1 MPLSYQ
7 HFRKLLLLDDGTEV
21 GPLEEELPRLADADL
36 NRRVAE
42 DLNLG
47 NLNVSIPW
55 THKVGNFTGLYSS
68 TVPIFN
74 PEWQTPS
81 FPKIHLQE
89 DIIDRCQ
96 QFVGPLTVNEKRRLK
111 LIMPARFYPIHTKYL
126 PLDKGIKPY
135 YPDQVVNHYFQTR
148 HYLHT
153 LWKAGILY
161 KRETTRSA
169 SFCGSPYSWEQEL
182 QHGRLVIKTSQRHG
196 DESFR
201 SQPSGILSRSSV
213 GPRIRSQLKQSRLG
227 LQPHQGPLAS
237 SQPGRSGSIRA
248 RTHPSTRR
256 YFGVEPSGSGHI
268 DHSVNNSSSCLH
280 QSAVRKAAYSH
291 LSTSKRQSSSSH
303 AVEFHC
309 LPPSSAGSQS
319 QGSVFSCWW
328 LQFRNSKPCS
338 EYCLSHLVNL
348 REDWG
353 PCDEHGEHHIRTP
366 RTPARV
372 TGGVFLVDKNPHNTA
387 ESRLV
392 VDFSQFSRGITR
404 VSWPKF
410 AVPNLQSLTN
420 LLSSNLSW
428 LSLDV
433 SAAFYHIPLHP
444 AAMPHLLIGSSGL
457 SRYVARL
464 SSNSRINNNQ
474 YGTMQNLHDSCSRQ
488 LYVSLMLLYKTY
500 GWKLHLYSHPIVLGF
515 RKIPMGVGLS
525 PFLLAQ
531 FTSAICS
538 VVRRAF
544 PHCLAFSYMDD
555 VVLGAKSVQHREALY
570 TAVTNFL
577 LSLGIHLNPNKT
589 KRWGYSLNF
598 MGYII
603 GSWGTLP
610 QDHIV
615 QKIKHCFR
623 KLPVNRPIDWKVCQR
638 IVGLL
643 GFAAPFTQCGY
654 PALMPLYA
662 CIQAKQAFTF
672 SPTYKAF
679 LSQQYMN
686 LYPVARQRPGLCQVF
701 ADATPTGWGLAIGHQ
716 RMRGTFVAPL
726 PIHTAE
732 LLAACFARSR
742 SGAKLIGTDNSVVLS
757 RKYTSF
763 PWLLGCTANWILR
776 GTSFVYVPSALN
788 PADDPSRGRLGLY
801 RPLLRLPFQPT
812 TGRTSLYAVS
822 PSVPSHLPVRVHFA
836 SPLHVAWRPP

>member
-7 HFRKLLLLDDGTEV
+7 HLRRLLLLDDGTEA

-89 DIIDRCQ
+89 DIINRCQ

-111 LIMPARFYPIHTKYL
+111 LIMPARFYPTHTKYL

-196 DESFR
+196 DESFC

-213 GPRIRSQLKQSRLG
+213 GPCIRSQLKQSRLG

-248 RTHPSTRR
+248 RAHPSTRR
-256 YFGVEPSGSGHI
+256 YLGVEPSGSGHM

-280 QSAVRKAAYSH
+280 QSAV
-291 LSTSKRQSSSSH
+291 
-303 AVEFHC
+303 
-309 LPPSSAGSQS
+309 PPSSAGSQS

-353 PCDEHGEHHIRTP
+353 PCDEHGEHHIRIP

-372 TGGVFLVDKNPHNTA
+372 TGGVFLVDKNPHNTT

-555 VVLGAKSVQHREALY
+555 VVLGAKSVQHRESLY

-679 LSQQYMN
+679 LSKQYMN

>member
-1 MPLSYQ
+1 MPLSYP
-7 HFRKLLLLDDGTEV
+7 HFRKLLLLDDEA
-21 GPLEEELPRLADADL
+21 GPLEEELPRLADEGL

-42 DLNLG
+42 DLNLQ
-47 NLNVSIPW
+47 LPNVSIPW

-68 TVPIFN
+68 TVPTFN
-74 PEWQTPS
+74 PDWLTPS
-81 FPKIHLQE
+81 FPDIHLHQDLIHKCE
-89 DIIDRCQ
+89 
-96 QFVGPLTVNEKRRLK
+96 QFVGPLTKNELRRLK
-111 LIMPARFYPIHTKYL
+111 LVMPSRFFPKVTKYF
-126 PLDKGIKPY
+126 PMEKGIKPY
-135 YPDQVVNHYFQTR
+135 YPDNVVNHYFKTR

-161 KRETTRSA
+161 KRESTRSA

-182 QHGRLVIKTSQRHG
+182 QHGSTSINDSKGHG
-196 DESFR
+196 TESLCTQ
-201 SQPSGILSRSSV
+201 SSGILSRPSAGSSIQ
-213 GPRIRSQLKQSRLG
+213 GKFQQSRLG
-227 LQPHQGPLAS
+227 LQQKQGQLANGK
-237 SQPGRSGSIRA
+237 QGRSGRIRSWVH
-248 RTHPSTRR
+248 TPTRWPV
-256 YFGVEPSGSGHI
+256 GVESTGTGCAYNIASR
-268 DHSVNNSSSCLH
+268 SASCFH
-280 QSAVRKAAYSH
+280 QSAVREKTNPS
-291 LSTSKRQSSSSH
+291 LSTSKRHSSTGH
-303 AVEFHC
+303 AVELHSV
-309 LPPSSAGSQS
+309 PPGSVRS
-319 QGSVFSCWW
+319 ESKGSVFSCWW
-328 LQFRNSKPCS
+328 LQFRDTEPCS
-338 EYCLSHLVNL
+338 DYCLSHIINL
-348 REDWG
+348 LEDWG
-353 PCDEHGEHHIRTP
+353 PCYEHGQHHIRTP

-372 TGGVFLVDKNPHNTA
+372 TGGVFLVDKNPHNTT

-392 VDFSQFSRGITR
+392 VDFSQFSRGNTR

-433 SAAFYHIPLHP
+433 SAAFYHLPLHP
-444 AAMPHLLIGSSGL
+444 AAMPHLLVGSSGL

-464 SSNSRINNNQ
+464 SSTSRIHDHQ
-474 YGTMQNLHDSCSRQ
+474 HGTMQNLHNSCSRN
-488 LYVSLMLLYKTY
+488 LYVSLLLLFQTF
-500 GWKLHLYSHPIVLGF
+500 GRKLHLYSHPIILGF

-555 VVLGAKSVQHREALY
+555 LVLGAKSVQHLESLY

-577 LSLGIHLNPNKT
+577 LSVGIHLNTSKT
-589 KRWGYSLNF
+589 KRWGYTLNF
-598 MGYII
+598 MGYVI
-603 GSWGTLP
+603 GSWGSLP

-615 QKIKHCFR
+615 QKLKDCFR

-662 CIQAKQAFTF
+662 CITAKQAFVF

-679 LSQQYMN
+679 LCQQYMN

-763 PWLLGCTANWILR
+763 PWLLGCAANWILR

-812 TGRTSLYAVS
+812 TGRTSLYAAS
-822 PSVPSHLPVRVHFA
+822 PSVPSHLPDRVHFA

>member
-7 HFRKLLLLDDGTEV
+7 HFRKLLLLDEEA
-21 GPLEEELPRLADADL
+21 GPLEEELPRLADEGL

-68 TVPIFN
+68 TVPCFN
-74 PEWQTPS
+74 PTWQTPS
-81 FPKIHLQE
+81 FPDIHLKE
-89 DIIDRCQ
+89 DIVDRCK
-96 QFVGPLTVNEKRRLK
+96 QFVGPLTVNESRRLK
-111 LIMPARFYPIHTKYL
+111 LIMPARFYPKVTKYL

-135 YPDQVVNHYFQTR
+135 YPEHVVNHYFQTR

-161 KRETTRSA
+161 KRESTRSA
-169 SFCGSPYSWEQEL
+169 SFCGSPYSWEQDL
-182 QHGRLVIKTSQRHG
+182 QHGRLVFQTSKRHG
-196 DESFR
+196 DKSFCPQ
-201 SQPSGILSRSSV
+201 SPGILPRSPVAYSARRDS
-213 GPRIRSQLKQSRLG
+213 G
-227 LQPHQGPLAS
+227 HTHNCAS
-237 SQPGRSGSIRA
+237 S
-248 RTHPSTRR
+248 
-256 YFGVEPSGSGHI
+256 
-268 DHSVNNSSSCLH
+268 SSSCLH
-280 QSAVRKAAYSH
+280 QSAVRKAAYS
-291 LSTSKRQSSSSH
+291 LISTTNSST
-303 AVEFHC
+303 
-309 LPPSSAGSQS
+309 SQS
-319 QGSVFSCWW
+319 QGPEPSCWW
-328 LQFRNSKPCS
+328 LQFRNSEPCS
-338 EYCLSHLVNL
+338 EYCLSHIVNL
-348 REDWG
+348 IDDWG
-353 PCDEHGEHHIRTP
+353 PCTEHGEHHIRTP
-366 RTPARV
+366 KTPARV
-372 TGGVFLVDKNPHNTA
+372 TGGVFLVDKNPHNTT

-392 VDFSQFSRGITR
+392 VDFSQFSRGNTR

-433 SAAFYHIPLHP
+433 SAAFYHLPLHP
-444 AAMPHLLIGSSGL
+444 AAMPHLLVGSSGL

-464 SSNSRINNNQ
+464 SSNSRIINNQ
-474 YGTMQNLHDSCSRQ
+474 HRTMQNLHNSCSRN

-500 GWKLHLYSHPIVLGF
+500 GRKLHLYSHPIILGF

-555 VVLGAKSVQHREALY
+555 VVLGAKSVQHLESLY
-570 TAVTNFL
+570 AAVTNFL
-577 LSLGIHLNPNKT
+577 LSLGIHLNPHKT

-598 MGYII
+598 MGYVI
-603 GSWGTLP
+603 GGWGTLP
-610 QDHIV
+610 QEHIV
-615 QKIKHCFR
+615 QKIKMCFR

-679 LSQQYMN
+679 LSKQYLN
-686 LYPVARQRPGLCQVF
+686 LYPVARQRSGLCQVF

-716 RMRGTFVAPL
+716 RMRGTFVSPL

-763 PWLLGCTANWILR
+763 PWLLGCAANWILR

-801 RPLLRLPFQPT
+801 RPLLRLMYRPT
-812 TGRTSLYAVS
+812 TGRTSLYADS
-822 PSVPSHLPVRVHFA
+822 PSVPSHLPDRVHFA

>member
-7 HFRKLLLLDDGTEV
+7 HFRKLLLLDDEA
-21 GPLEEELPRLADADL
+21 GPLEEELPRLADEGL
-36 NRRVAE
+36 NRRDAE

-47 NLNVSIPW
+47 NLNVNIPW

-68 TVPIFN
+68 TVPVFN

-81 FPKIHLQE
+81 FPHIHLQE
-89 DIIDRCQ
+89 DIINRCQ
-96 QFVGPLTVNEKRRLK
+96 QYVGPLTVNEKRRLK
-111 LIMPARFYPIHTKYL
+111 LIMPARFYPKLTKYL

-135 YPDQVVNHYFQTR
+135 YPEHAVNHYFKTR

-182 QHGRLVIKTSQRHG
+182 QHGRLVFQTSTRHG
-196 DESFR
+196 DKSFC
-201 SQPSGILSRSSV
+201 SQSSGILSRSPV
-213 GPRIRSQLKQSRLG
+213 GPCVRSQLKQSRLG
-227 LQPHQGPLAS
+227 LQPQQGSLAR
-237 SQPGRSGSIRA
+237 GKSG
-248 RTHPSTRR
+248 
-256 YFGVEPSGSGHI
+256 
-268 DHSVNNSSSCLH
+268 
-280 QSAVRKAAYSH
+280 
-291 LSTSKRQSSSSH
+291 H
-303 AVEFHC
+303 AVELHDI
-309 LPPSSAGSQS
+309 PPSSARPQS
-319 QGSVFSCWW
+319 EGPILSCWW

-338 EYCLSHLVNL
+338 DYCLTHIVNL
-348 REDWG
+348 LEDWG
-353 PCDEHGEHHIRTP
+353 PCTEHGEHNIRIP

-372 TGGVFLVDKNPHNTA
+372 TGGVFLVDKNPHNTT

-392 VDFSQFSRGITR
+392 VDFSQFSRGSTH

-420 LLSSNLSW
+420 LLSSNLTW

-444 AAMPHLLIGSSGL
+444 AAMPHLLVGSSGL
-457 SRYVARL
+457 PRYAARL
-464 SSNSRINNNQ
+464 SSTSRNINYQ
-474 YGTMQNLHDSCSRQ
+474 HGTMQDLHDSCSRN
-488 LYVSLMLLYKTY
+488 LYVSLLLLYKTF
-500 GWKLHLYSHPIVLGF
+500 GRKLHLYSHPIILGF

-525 PFLLAQ
+525 PFLLTQ

-538 VVRRAF
+538 VVRRAS

-555 VVLGAKSVQHREALY
+555 VVLGAKSVQHLESLY
-570 TAVTNFL
+570 TSITNFL

-598 MGYII
+598 MGYVI

-610 QDHIV
+610 QERIV
-615 QKIKHCFR
+615 QKLKQCFR

-662 CIQAKQAFTF
+662 CIQSKQAFTF

-679 LSQQYMN
+679 LCKQYLN
-686 LYPVARQRPGLCQVF
+686 LYPVARQRSGLCQVF
-701 ADATPTGWGLAIGHQ
+701 ADATPTGWGLAIGHR
-716 RMRGTFVAPL
+716 RMHGTFVAPL

-763 PWLLGCTANWILR
+763 PWLLGCAANWILR

-801 RPLLRLPFQPT
+801 RPLLHLPFRPT

-822 PSVPSHLPVRVHFA
+822 PSVPSHLPDRVHFA

>member
-7 HFRKLLLLDDGTEV
+7 HFRRLLLLDDEA
-21 GPLEEELPRLADADL
+21 GPLEEELPRLADEGL

-68 TVPIFN
+68 TVPVFN
-74 PEWQTPS
+74 PHWKTPS
-81 FPKIHLQE
+81 FPNIHLHQ
-89 DIIDRCQ
+89 DIIKKCE
-96 QFVGPLTVNEKRRLK
+96 QFVGPLTVNEKRRLQ
-111 LIMPARFYPIHTKYL
+111 LIMPARFYPNVTKYL

-135 YPDQVVNHYFQTR
+135 YPEHLVNHYFQTR

-161 KRETTRSA
+161 KRETTHSA

-182 QHGRLVIKTSQRHG
+182 QHGA
-196 DESFR
+196 ESFHQQ
-201 SQPSGILSRSSV
+201 SSGILSRPPVGSSLQSKH
-213 GPRIRSQLKQSRLG
+213 RKSRLG
-227 LQPHQGPLAS
+227 LQSQQGRLARR
-237 SQPGRSGSIRA
+237 QQGRSWSIRA
-248 RTHPSTRR
+248 GFHPTARRT
-256 YFGVEPSGSGHI
+256 FGLEPSGSVHNTNFA
-268 DHSVNNSSSCLH
+268 SKSASCLH
-280 QSAVRKAAYSH
+280 QSSVRKAGHPAV
-291 LSTSKRQSSSSH
+291 STFARLSSSGH
-303 AVEFHC
+303 AVELHNI
-309 LPPSSAGSQS
+309 PSNSARSQS
-319 QGSVFSCWW
+319 ERPVFPCWW

-338 EYCLSHLVNL
+338 DYCLSHIVNL
-348 REDWG
+348 LEDWG
-353 PCDEHGEHHIRTP
+353 PCAEHGEHHIRIP
-366 RTPARV
+366 RTPSRV
-372 TGGVFLVDKNPHNTA
+372 TGGVFLVDKNPHNTE

-392 VDFSQFSRGITR
+392 VDFSQFSWGNYR

-410 AVPNLQSLTN
+410 AVPNLQSLSN

-433 SAAFYHIPLHP
+433 SAAFYHLPLHP
-444 AAMPHLLIGSSGL
+444 AAMPHLLVGSSGL

-464 SSNSRINNNQ
+464 SSNSRILNHQ
-474 YGTMQNLHDSCSRQ
+474 HGTMQNLHDSCSRN
-488 LYVSLMLLYKTY
+488 LYVSLLLLYQTF
-500 GWKLHLYSHPIVLGF
+500 GRKLHLYSHPIILGF

-555 VVLGAKSVQHREALY
+555 VVLGAKSVQHLESLF

-598 MGYII
+598 MGYVI
-603 GSWGTLP
+603 GCYGSLP
-610 QDHIV
+610 QEHII
-615 QKIKHCFR
+615 QKIKDCFR

-662 CIQAKQAFTF
+662 CIQSKQAFTF
-672 SPTYKAF
+672 SPTYKTF
-679 LSQQYMN
+679 LCKQYLN

-701 ADATPTGWGLAIGHQ
+701 ADATPTGWGLAMGHQ
-716 RMRGTFVAPL
+716 RMRGTFMAPL

-742 SGAKLIGTDNSVVLS
+742 SGANILGTDNSVVLS

-763 PWLLGCTANWILR
+763 PWLLGCAANWILR

-788 PADDPSRGRLGLY
+788 PADDPSRGRLGLS
-801 RPLLRLPFQPT
+801 RPLLRLPFRPT
-812 TGRTSLYAVS
+812 TGRTSLYAAS
-822 PSVPSHLPVRVHFA
+822 PSVPSHLPDRVHFA

>member
-7 HFRKLLLLDDGTEV
+7 HFRKLLLLDDEA
-21 GPLEEELPRLADADL
+21 GPLEEELPRLADEGL

-68 TVPIFN
+68 TVPVFN

-81 FPKIHLQE
+81 FPHIHLHE
-89 DIIDRCQ
+89 DIINRCQ
-96 QFVGPLTVNEKRRLK
+96 QYVGPLTVNEKRRLK
-111 LIMPARFYPIHTKYL
+111 LIMPARFYPNLTKYL

-135 YPDQVVNHYFQTR
+135 YPEHAVNHYFKTR

-182 QHGRLVIKTSQRHG
+182 QHGRLVFQTSTRHG
-196 DESFR
+196 DKSFR
-201 SQPSGILSRSSV
+201 SQSSGILSRSPV
-213 GPRIRSQLKQSRLG
+213 GPCVRSQLKQSRLG
-227 LQPHQGPLAS
+227 LQPQQGSLAK
-237 SQPGRSGSIRA
+237 GKSG
-248 RTHPSTRR
+248 
-256 YFGVEPSGSGHI
+256 
-268 DHSVNNSSSCLH
+268 
-280 QSAVRKAAYSH
+280 
-291 LSTSKRQSSSSH
+291 H
-303 AVEFHC
+303 AVELHNV
-309 LPPSSAGSQS
+309 PPSSARPLSEGPIP
-319 QGSVFSCWW
+319 SCWW

-338 EYCLSHLVNL
+338 DYCLTHIVNL
-348 REDWG
+348 LEDWG
-353 PCDEHGEHHIRTP
+353 PCTEHGEHNIRIP

-372 TGGVFLVDKNPHNTA
+372 TGGVFLVDKNPHNTT

-392 VDFSQFSRGITR
+392 VDFSQFSRGSTH

-444 AAMPHLLIGSSGL
+444 AAMPHLLVGSSGL
-457 SRYVARL
+457 PRYVARL
-464 SSNSRINNNQ
+464 SSTSRNINYQ
-474 YGTMQNLHDSCSRQ
+474 HGTMQDLHDSCSRN
-488 LYVSLMLLYKTY
+488 LYVSLLLLYKTF
-500 GWKLHLYSHPIVLGF
+500 GRKLHLYSHPIILGF

-555 VVLGAKSVQHREALY
+555 VVLGAKSVQHLESLF
-570 TAVTNFL
+570 TSITNFL

-598 MGYII
+598 MGYVI
-603 GSWGTLP
+603 GSWGALP
-610 QDHIV
+610 QEHIV
-615 QKIKHCFR
+615 LKLKQCFR
-623 KLPVNRPIDWKVCQR
+623 KLPVNRPIDWQVCQR

-679 LSQQYMN
+679 LCKQYLT
-686 LYPVARQRPGLCQVF
+686 LYPVARQRSGLCQVF

-716 RMRGTFVAPL
+716 RMRGTFVSPL

-757 RKYTSF
+757 RKYTSS
-763 PWLLGCTANWILR
+763 PWLLGCAANWILR

-801 RPLLRLPFQPT
+801 RPLLRLPYRPT

-822 PSVPSHLPVRVHFA
+822 PSVPSHLPDRVHFA
-836 SPLHVAWRPP
+836 SPLHVAWKPP

>member
-7 HFRKLLLLDDGTEV
+7 HFRKLLLLDVGTEE

-42 DLNLG
+42 DLHLG
-47 NLNVSIPW
+47 DLNVNVPW
-55 THKVGNFTGLYSS
+55 THKVGSFTGLYSS

-111 LIMPARFYPIHTKYL
+111 LIMPARFYPTHTKYL

-135 YPDQVVNHYFQTR
+135 YPEQVVNHYFQTR

-153 LWKAGILY
+153 LWKAGVLY

-182 QHGRLVIKTSQRHG
+182 QHGG
-196 DESFR
+196 ESFC

-213 GPRIRSQLKQSRLG
+213 GPCIRSQLKQSRLG
-227 LQPHQGPLAS
+227 LQSHQGPLAS

-248 RTHPSTRR
+248 RAHPSTRR

-280 QSAVRKAAYSH
+280 QSAVRKAAYAH
-291 LSTSKRQSSSSH
+291 LSTSERQSSSGH

-309 LPPSSAGSQS
+309 LPPSSTGSQS

-353 PCDEHGEHHIRTP
+353 PCDEHGEHHIRIPSTP
-366 RTPARV
+366 TRV
-372 TGGVFLVDKNPHNTA
+372 TGGVFLVDKSPHNTA

-392 VDFSQFSRGITR
+392 VDFSQFSRGINR

-457 SRYVARL
+457 SRYVTRL
-464 SSNSRINNNQ
+464 SSNSRINNHQ

-500 GWKLHLYSHPIVLGF
+500 GRKLHLYSHPIVLGF

-555 VVLGAKSVQHREALY
+555 LVLGAKTVQHRESLY

-577 LSLGIHLNPNKT
+577 MSLGIHLNPNKT

-603 GSWGTLP
+603 GSRRSLP
-610 QDHIV
+610 QDHII

-643 GFAAPFTQCGY
+643 GFATPFTQCGY

-662 CIQAKQAFTF
+662 SIQAKRAFTF

-679 LSQQYMN
+679 LRHQYMN

-757 RKYTSF
+757 RKYTLF

-788 PADDPSRGRLGLY
+788 PADDPSRGRLGLS

>member
-7 HFRKLLLLDDGTEV
+7 HFRRLLLLDDEA
-21 GPLEEELPRLADADL
+21 GPLEEELPRLADEGL

-68 TVPIFN
+68 TVPVFN
-74 PEWQTPS
+74 PHWKTPS
-81 FPKIHLQE
+81 FPNIHLHQ
-89 DIIDRCQ
+89 DIIKKCE
-96 QFVGPLTVNEKRRLK
+96 QFVGPLTVNEKRRLQ
-111 LIMPARFYPIHTKYL
+111 LIMPARFYPNVTKYL

-135 YPDQVVNHYFQTR
+135 YPEHLVNHYFQTR

-161 KRETTRSA
+161 KRETTHSA

-182 QHGRLVIKTSQRHG
+182 QHGA
-196 DESFR
+196 ESFHQQ
-201 SQPSGILSRSSV
+201 SSGILSRPPIGSSLQSKH
-213 GPRIRSQLKQSRLG
+213 RKSRLG
-227 LQPHQGPLAS
+227 LQSQQGPLARR
-237 SQPGRSGSIRA
+237 QQGRSWSIRA
-248 RTHPSTRR
+248 GIHPTTRR
-256 YFGVEPSGSGHI
+256 PFGVEPSGSGHTTI
-268 DHSVNNSSSCLH
+268 PANKSASCLY
-280 QSAVRKAAYSH
+280 QSPVRKAAYPAV
-291 LSTSKRQSSSSH
+291 STFEKHSSSGH
-303 AVEFHC
+303 AVELHN
-309 LPPSSAGSQS
+309 LPPNSARSQS
-319 QGSVFSCWW
+319 ERPVFPCWW

-338 EYCLSHLVNL
+338 DYCLSLIVNL
-348 REDWG
+348 LEDWG
-353 PCDEHGEHHIRTP
+353 PCAEHGEHHIRIP
-366 RTPARV
+366 RTPSRV

-392 VDFSQFSRGITR
+392 VDFSQFSRGNYR

-444 AAMPHLLIGSSGL
+444 AAMPHLLVGSSGL

-464 SSNSRINNNQ
+464 SSNSRILNHQ
-474 YGTMQNLHDSCSRQ
+474 HGTMQNLHDSCSRN
-488 LYVSLMLLYKTY
+488 LYVSLLLLYQTF
-500 GWKLHLYSHPIVLGF
+500 GRKLHLYSHPIILGF

-555 VVLGAKSVQHREALY
+555 VVLGAKSVPHLESLF

-598 MGYII
+598 MGYVI
-603 GSWGTLP
+603 GCYGSLP
-610 QDHIV
+610 QEHII
-615 QKIKHCFR
+615 QKIKECFR

-638 IVGLL
+638 IAGLL

-662 CIQAKQAFTF
+662 CIQSKQAFTF

-679 LSQQYMN
+679 LCKQYLN

-701 ADATPTGWGLAIGHQ
+701 ADATPTGWGLVMGHQ

-742 SGAKLIGTDNSVVLS
+742 SGANIIGTDNSVVLS

-763 PWLLGCTANWILR
+763 PWLLGCAANWILR

-788 PADDPSRGRLGLY
+788 PADDPSRGRLGLS
-801 RPLLRLPFQPT
+801 RPLLRLPFRPT
-812 TGRTSLYAVS
+812 TGRTSLYADS
-822 PSVPSHLPVRVHFA
+822 PSVPSHLPDRVHFA

>member
-7 HFRKLLLLDDGTEV
+7 HFRKLLLLDDEA
-21 GPLEEELPRLADADL
+21 GPLEEELPRLADEGL

-68 TVPIFN
+68 TVPVFN
-74 PEWQTPS
+74 PEWQIPS
-81 FPKIHLQE
+81 FPHIHLQE
-89 DIIDRCQ
+89 DIINRCQ
-96 QFVGPLTVNEKRRLK
+96 QYVGPLTVNEKRRLK
-111 LIMPARFYPIHTKYL
+111 LIMPARFYPNLTKYL

-135 YPDQVVNHYFQTR
+135 YPEYAVNHYFQTR

-182 QHGRLVIKTSQRHG
+182 QHGRLVFQTSTRYG
-196 DESFR
+196 DESFC
-201 SQPSGILSRSSV
+201 SQPSGILSRSPV
-213 GPRIRSQLKQSRLG
+213 GPCVRSQLKQSRLG
-227 LQPHQGPLAS
+227 LQPQQGSLARGKS
-237 SQPGRSGSIRA
+237 GRSGSIRA
-248 RTHPSTRR
+248 RVHSTTRR
-256 YFGVEPSGSGHI
+256 SFGVEPSGSGHI
-268 DHSVNNSSSCLH
+268 DNSASSTSSCLH
-280 QSAVRKAAYSH
+280 QSAVRKTAYSH
-291 LSTSKRQSSSSH
+291 LSTSKRQSSSGH
-303 AVEFHC
+303 AVELHN
-309 LPPSSAGSQS
+309 LPPNSARS
-319 QGSVFSCWW
+319 QGERPVLPCWW

-338 EYCLSHLVNL
+338 DYCLSHIVNL
-348 REDWG
+348 LEDWG
-353 PCDEHGEHHIRTP
+353 PCAEHGEHHIRIP

-392 VDFSQFSRGITR
+392 VDFSQFSRGNYR

-444 AAMPHLLIGSSGL
+444 AAMPHLLVGSSGL

-464 SSNSRINNNQ
+464 SSNSRIFNHQ
-474 YGTMQNLHDSCSRQ
+474 HRTLQNLHDSCSKN
-488 LYVSLMLLYKTY
+488 LYVSLLLLYKTF
-500 GWKLHLYSHPIVLGF
+500 GRKLHLYSHPIILGF

-555 VVLGAKSVQHREALY
+555 VVLGAKSVQHLESLF

-610 QDHIV
+610 QEHIV
-615 QKIKHCFR
+615 QKIKQCFR
-623 KLPVNRPIDWKVCQR
+623 KVPVNRPIDWKVCQR

-662 CIQAKQAFTF
+662 CIQSKQAFTF

-679 LSQQYMN
+679 LCKQYLN
-686 LYPVARQRPGLCQVF
+686 LYPVARQRSGFRPVF
-701 ADATPTGWGLAIGHQ
+701 GGATPNGRGLAIGHW
-716 RMRGTFVAPL
+716 RLRGTFVGPL
-726 PIHTAE
+726 PNHNAE
-732 LLAACFARSR
+732 LLAGCFACSR
-742 SGAKLIGTDNSVVLS
+742 FGTNLIGTDKFVVLF

-763 PWLLGCTANWILR
+763 PWVVGCAAKRILR
-776 GTSFVYVPSALN
+776 GTSFVYVPSARN
-788 PADDPSRGRLGLY
+788 PADGPSWGPLGFYRSLLPLAVRPPPGR
-801 RPLLRLPFQPT
+801 PP
-812 TGRTSLYAVS
+812 LYAVFPFAPFHS
-822 PSVPSHLPVRVHFA
+822 PDRGQFDSTLQ
-836 SPLHVAWRPP
+836 VARKPP

>member
-7 HFRKLLLLDDGTEV
+7 HFRRILLLDEEA
-21 GPLEEELPRLADADL
+21 GPLEEELPRLADEDL

-42 DLNLG
+42 DLNLQ
-47 NLNVSIPW
+47 LPNVSIPW

-68 TVPIFN
+68 TIPVFN
-74 PEWQTPS
+74 PNWKTPS
-81 FPKIHLQE
+81 FPDIHLHQ
-89 DIIDRCQ
+89 DIINKCE
-96 QFVGPLTVNEKRRLK
+96 QFVGPLTVNEKRRLN
-111 LIMPARFYPIHTKYL
+111 LVMPARFFPISTKYL
-126 PLDKGIKPY
+126 PLEKGIKPY
-135 YPDQVVNHYFQTR
+135 YPDNVVNHYFQTR

-182 QHGRLVIKTSQRHG
+182 HHGAFLDGPSRMG
-196 DESFR
+196 EESFHHQ
-201 SQPSGILSRSSV
+201 SSGIFSRPPVGSS
-213 GPRIRSQLKQSRLG
+213 IQSKHQKSRLG
-227 LQPHQGPLAS
+227 PQSQQRPLDR
-237 SQPGRSGSIRA
+237 SQQGRSGSIWAGVHSPA
-248 RTHPSTRR
+248 RRPS
-256 YFGVEPSGSGHI
+256 GVEPSGSRHAKNI
-268 DHSVNNSSSCLH
+268 ASRSASCLH
-280 QSAVRKAAYSH
+280 QSAVRKAAYPNH
-291 LSTSKRQSSSSH
+291 STFERHASSGH
-303 AVEFHC
+303 AVEFHNI
-309 LPPSSAGSQS
+309 PPSSAGSQS
-319 QGSVFSCWW
+319 KRPVFSCWW
-328 LQFRNSKPCS
+328 LQFRNSEPCS
-338 EYCLSHLVNL
+338 DYCLTHLVNL
-348 REDWG
+348 LEDWG
-353 PCDEHGEHHIRTP
+353 PCTEHGKHHIRIPT
-366 RTPARV
+366 TPARV

-392 VDFSQFSRGITR
+392 VDFSQFSRGSSR

-433 SAAFYHIPLHP
+433 SAAFYHLPLHP
-444 AAMPHLLIGSSGL
+444 AAMPHLLVGSSGL

-464 SSNSRINNNQ
+464 SSNSRIINHQ
-474 YGTMQNLHDSCSRQ
+474 YGTLPNLHDSCSRN
-488 LYVSLMLLYKTY
+488 LYVSLMLLFKTF
-500 GWKLHLYSHPIVLGF
+500 GRKLHLYSHPIIMGF

-555 VVLGAKSVQHREALY
+555 VVLGAKTVHHLESLY
-570 TAVTNFL
+570 TSVTNFL

-589 KRWGYSLNF
+589 KRWGYSLHF

-603 GSWGTLP
+603 GSWGSLP
-610 QDHIV
+610 QEHIRM
-615 QKIKHCFR
+615 KIKDCFR

-662 CIQAKQAFTF
+662 CIQSKQAFTF

-679 LSQQYMN
+679 LCTQYLN

-716 RMRGTFVAPL
+716 RLRGTFVAPL

-763 PWLLGCTANWILR
+763 PWLLGCAANWILR

-788 PADDPSRGRLGLY
+788 PADDPSRGRLGIY

-822 PSVPSHLPVRVHFA
+822 PSVPSHLPDRVHFA

>member
-7 HFRKLLLLDDGTEV
+7 HFRRLLLLDEEA
-21 GPLEEELPRLADADL
+21 GPLEEELPRLADEDL

-42 DLNLG
+42 DLNLQ
-47 NLNVSIPW
+47 LPTVSIPW

-68 TVPIFN
+68 TIPVFN
-74 PEWQTPS
+74 PNWKTPS
-81 FPKIHLQE
+81 FPNIHLHQ
-89 DIIDRCQ
+89 DIINKCE
-96 QFVGPLTVNEKRRLK
+96 QFVGPLTVNEKRRLN
-111 LIMPARFYPIHTKYL
+111 LVMPARFFPISTKYL
-126 PLDKGIKPY
+126 PLEKGIKPY
-135 YPDQVVNHYFQTR
+135 YPDNVVNHYFQTR

-182 QHGRLVIKTSQRHG
+182 HHGAFLDGPSRMG
-196 DESFR
+196 EESFHHQ
-201 SQPSGILSRSSV
+201 SSGIFSRPPVGSS
-213 GPRIRSQLKQSRLG
+213 IQSKHQKSRLG
-227 LQPHQGPLAS
+227 PQSQQRPLDR
-237 SQPGRSGSIRA
+237 SQQGRSGSIRA
-248 RTHPSTRR
+248 WVHSPTRKP
-256 YFGVEPSGSGHI
+256 FGVEPSGSRHATNI
-268 DHSVNNSSSCLH
+268 ASRSASCLH
-280 QSAVRKAAYSH
+280 QSAVRKAAYPTH
-291 LSTSKRQSSSSH
+291 STFERHSSSGH
-303 AVEFHC
+303 AVEFHNI
-309 LPPSSAGSQS
+309 PQSSAGSQS
-319 QGSVFSCWW
+319 KRPVFSCWW
-328 LQFRNSKPCS
+328 LQFRNSEPCS
-338 EYCLSHLVNL
+338 DYCLTHLVNL
-348 REDWG
+348 LEDWG
-353 PCDEHGEHHIRTP
+353 PCTEHGRHHIRIP

-392 VDFSQFSRGITR
+392 VDFSQFSRGSSR

-433 SAAFYHIPLHP
+433 SAAFYHLPLHP
-444 AAMPHLLIGSSGL
+444 AAMPHLLVGSSGL

-464 SSNSRINNNQ
+464 SSNSRIINHQ
-474 YGTMQNLHDSCSRQ
+474 YGTLPNLHDSCSRN
-488 LYVSLMLLYKTY
+488 LYVSLMLLFKTF
-500 GWKLHLYSHPIVLGF
+500 GRKLHLYSHPIIMGF

-555 VVLGAKSVQHREALY
+555 VVLGAKSVQHLESLY
-570 TAVTNFL
+570 TSVTNFL
-577 LSLGIHLNPNKT
+577 LSLGIHLNPTKT

-598 MGYII
+598 MGYVI
-603 GSWGTLP
+603 GSWGSLP
-610 QDHIV
+610 QEHIRM
-615 QKIKHCFR
+615 KIKDCFR

-662 CIQAKQAFTF
+662 CIQSKQAFTF

-679 LSQQYMN
+679 LRTQYMT

-742 SGAKLIGTDNSVVLS
+742 SGAKLLGTDNSVVLS

-763 PWLLGCTANWILR
+763 PWLLGCAANWILR

-788 PADDPSRGRLGLY
+788 PADDPSRGRLGVY

-822 PSVPSHLPVRVHFA
+822 PSVPSRLPDRVHFA

>member
-7 HFRKLLLLDDGTEV
+7 HFRKLLLLDDETEA
-21 GPLEEELPRLADADL
+21 GPLEEELPRLADEDL

-74 PEWQTPS
+74 PDWQTPS
-81 FPKIHLQE
+81 FPKIHLHE
-89 DIIDRCQ
+89 DIVNRCQ

-111 LIMPARFYPIHTKYL
+111 LIMPARFYPNTTKYL

-161 KRETTRSA
+161 KRESTRSA

-182 QHGRLVIKTSQRHG
+182 HHGRLVIETSQRHG
-196 DESFR
+196 DEPFCSK
-201 SQPSGILSRSSV
+201 PSGILSRSSV
-213 GPRIRSQLKQSRLG
+213 GPCIRSQFKQSRLG
-227 LQPHQGPLAS
+227 LQSHQGPLAT

-248 RTHPSTRR
+248 RVHSPTRR
-256 YFGVEPSGSGHI
+256 CFGVEPSGSGHI
-268 DHSVNNSSSCLH
+268 GHSASSASSCLH

-291 LSTSKRQSSSSH
+291 LSTSKRQSSSGH
-303 AVEFHC
+303 TVEFHNS
-309 LPPSSAGSQS
+309 PP
-319 QGSVFSCWW
+319 CWW
-328 LQFRNSKPCS
+328 LQFRNTQPCS
-338 EYCLSHLVNL
+338 NYCLSHLVNL
-348 REDWG
+348 LEDWG
-353 PCDEHGEHHIRTP
+353 PCHEHGEHHIRIP

-392 VDFSQFSRGITR
+392 VDFSQFSRGTTR

-474 YGTMQNLHDSCSRQ
+474 HGTLQNLHDSCSRQ

-500 GWKLHLYSHPIVLGF
+500 GWKLHLYSHPIILGF

-555 VVLGAKSVQHREALY
+555 VVLGAKSVSHLESLY

-598 MGYII
+598 MGYVI

-679 LSQQYMN
+679 LSKQYMN

-742 SGAKLIGTDNSVVLS
+742 SGANLIGTDNSVVLS

-801 RPLLRLPFQPT
+801 RPLLRLPYRPT

-836 SPLHVAWRPP
+836 SPLHVAWKPP

>member
-7 HFRKLLLLDDGTEV
+7 HFRKLLLLDDEA
-21 GPLEEELPRLADADL
+21 GPLEEELPRLADEGL

-68 TVPIFN
+68 TVPVFN

-81 FPKIHLQE
+81 FPHIHLQE
-89 DIIDRCQ
+89 DIINRCQ
-96 QFVGPLTVNEKRRLK
+96 QYVGPLTVNEKRRLK
-111 LIMPARFYPIHTKYL
+111 LIMPARFYPNLTKYL

-135 YPDQVVNHYFQTR
+135 YPEHAVNHYFKTR

-182 QHGRLVIKTSQRHG
+182 QHGRLVFQTSTRHG
-196 DESFR
+196 DKSFC
-201 SQPSGILSRSSV
+201 SQSSGILSRSPV
-213 GPRIRSQLKQSRLG
+213 GPCVRSQLKQ
-227 LQPHQGPLAS
+227 
-237 SQPGRSGSIRA
+237 
-248 RTHPSTRR
+248 
-256 YFGVEPSGSGHI
+256 
-268 DHSVNNSSSCLH
+268 
-280 QSAVRKAAYSH
+280 
-291 LSTSKRQSSSSH
+291 STSKRQSSSGH
-303 AVEFHC
+303 AVELHNI
-309 LPPSSAGSQS
+309 PPSSARPQS
-319 QGSVFSCWW
+319 EGPIFSCWW

-338 EYCLSHLVNL
+338 DYCLTHIVNL
-348 REDWG
+348 LEDWG
-353 PCDEHGEHHIRTP
+353 PCTEHGEHNIRIP

-372 TGGVFLVDKNPHNTA
+372 TGGVFLVDKNPHNTT

-392 VDFSQFSRGITR
+392 VDFSQFSRGSTR

-420 LLSSNLSW
+420 LLSSDLTW

-444 AAMPHLLIGSSGL
+444 AAMPHLLVGSSGL
-457 SRYVARL
+457 PGYVARL
-464 SSNSRINNNQ
+464 SSTSRNINYQ
-474 YGTMQNLHDSCSRQ
+474 HGTMQDLHDSCSRN
-488 LYVSLMLLYKTY
+488 LYVSLLLLYKTF
-500 GWKLHLYSHPIVLGF
+500 GRKLHLYSHPIILGF

-525 PFLLAQ
+525 PFLLTQ

-555 VVLGAKSVQHREALY
+555 VVLGAKSVQHLESLF
-570 TAVTNFL
+570 TSITNFL
-577 LSLGIHLNPNKT
+577 LSLGIHLTPNKT

-598 MGYII
+598 MGYVI

-610 QDHIV
+610 QEHIV
-615 QKIKHCFR
+615 LKIKQCFR

-662 CIQAKQAFTF
+662 CIQSKQAFTF

-679 LSQQYMN
+679 LCKQYLN
-686 LYPVARQRPGLCQVF
+686 LYPVARQRSGLCQVF
-701 ADATPTGWGLAIGHQ
+701 ADATPTGWGLAIGHR

-763 PWLLGCTANWILR
+763 PWLLGCAANWILR

-801 RPLLRLPFQPT
+801 RPLLHLPFRPT

-822 PSVPSHLPVRVHFA
+822 PSVPSHLPDRVHFA

>member
-7 HFRKLLLLDDGTEV
+7 HFRRLLLLEDEA
-21 GPLEEELPRLADADL
+21 GPLEEELPRLADEGL

-68 TVPIFN
+68 TVPSFN
-74 PEWQTPS
+74 PKWQTPS
-81 FPKIHLQE
+81 FPDIHLQE
-89 DIIDRCQ
+89 DIVSRCER
-96 QFVGPLTVNEKRRLK
+96 FVGPLTVNERRRLK
-111 LIMPARFYPIHTKYL
+111 LIMPARFYPKVTKYL

-135 YPDQVVNHYFQTR
+135 YPEHVVNHYFQTR

-182 QHGRLVIKTSQRHG
+182 QHGRLVLQTSSRHG
-196 DESFR
+196 DKSFR
-201 SQPSGILSRSSV
+201 PQSSGILSRSPV
-213 GPRIRSQLKQSRLG
+213 GPCIQSQLRQSRLG
-227 LQPHQGPLAS
+227 PQPTQGQLAGLQQG
-237 SQPGRSGSIRA
+237 GSGSIRDGI
-248 RTHPSTRR
+248 HSTPWGTV
-256 YFGVEPSGSGHI
+256 GVEPSSSRHT
-268 DHSVNNSSSCLH
+268 HNCASNSSSCLH
-280 QSAVRKAAYSH
+280 QSAGRKEAYSPV
-291 LSTSKRQSSSSH
+291 STFERHSSSGH
-303 AVEFHC
+303 AVEFHHV
-309 LPPSSAGSQS
+309 PPNSSGSPS
-319 QGSVFSCWW
+319 QGSVLSCWW
-328 LQFRNSKPCS
+328 LQFRNSEPCS
-338 EYCLSHLVNL
+338 EHCLFHIVNL
-348 REDWG
+348 IEDWG
-353 PCDEHGEHHIRTP
+353 PCAEHGEHRIRTP

-372 TGGVFLVDKNPHNTA
+372 TGGVFLVDKNPHNTT

-392 VDFSQFSRGITR
+392 VDFSQFSRGNTR

-420 LLSSNLSW
+420 LLSSDLSW

-433 SAAFYHIPLHP
+433 SAAFYHLPLHP
-444 AAMPHLLIGSSGL
+444 AAMPHLLVGSSGL

-464 SSNSRINNNQ
+464 SSTSRNINYQ
-474 YGTMQNLHDSCSRQ
+474 HGTMQDLHDSCSRN
-488 LYVSLMLLYKTY
+488 LYVSLLLLYKTF
-500 GWKLHLYSHPIVLGF
+500 GRKLHLYSHPIILGF

-555 VVLGAKSVQHREALY
+555 VVLGAKSVQHLESLF
-570 TAVTNFL
+570 TAITNFL

-598 MGYII
+598 MGYVI

-610 QDHIV
+610 QEHIV
-615 QKIKHCFR
+615 QKIKQCFR
-623 KLPVNRPIDWKVCQR
+623 KLPINRPIDWKVCQR

-654 PALMPLYA
+654 PALKPLYA

-679 LSQQYMN
+679 LRDQYLN
-686 LYPVARQRPGLCQVF
+686 LYPVARQRPGVCQVF

-716 RMRGTFVAPL
+716 RMRGTFVSPL

-763 PWLLGCTANWILR
+763 PWLLGCAANWILR

-801 RPLLRLPFQPT
+801 RPLLRLPYRPT
-812 TGRTSLYAVS
+812 TGRTSLYADS
-822 PSVPSHLPVRVHFA
+822 PSVPSHLPDRVHFA

>member
-1 MPLSYQ
+1 MPLSCQ
-7 HFRKLLLLDDGTEV
+7 HFRRLVLLDDDA
-21 GPLEEELPRLADADL
+21 GPLEEELPRLADEGL

-68 TVPIFN
+68 TVPVFN
-74 PEWQTPS
+74 PHWQTPS
-81 FPKIHLQE
+81 FPNIHLHQ
-89 DIIDRCQ
+89 DIIKKCER
-96 QFVGPLTVNEKRRLK
+96 FVGPLTVNEKRRLK
-111 LIMPARFYPIHTKYL
+111 LIMPARFYPNVTKYL

-135 YPDQVVNHYFQTR
+135 YPEHLVNHYFQTR

-161 KRETTRSA
+161 KRETTHSA

-182 QHGRLVIKTSQRHG
+182 QHGA
-196 DESFR
+196 ESFHQQ
-201 SQPSGILSRSSV
+201 SSGILSRPPVGSSLQSKH
-213 GPRIRSQLKQSRLG
+213 RKSRLG
-227 LQPHQGPLAS
+227 LQSQQGHLARR
-237 SQPGRSGSIRA
+237 QQGRGWSIWSGIHPTA
-248 RTHPSTRR
+248 RRP
-256 YFGVEPSGSGHI
+256 FGVEPSGSGHTT
-268 DHSVNNSSSCLH
+268 NSASKSTSCLY
-280 QSAVRKAAYSH
+280 QSTVRTAAYPAV
-291 LSTSKRQSSSSH
+291 STFEKHSSPGH
-303 AVEFHC
+303 AVELHNI
-309 LPPSSAGSQS
+309 PPNSARSQS
-319 QGSVFSCWW
+319 GRPVFPCWW

-338 EYCLSHLVNL
+338 DYCLSHIVNL
-348 REDWG
+348 LEDWG
-353 PCDEHGEHHIRTP
+353 PCAEHGEHHIRIP

-387 ESRLV
+387 ESKLV
-392 VDFSQFSRGITR
+392 VDFSQFSRGNYR

-433 SAAFYHIPLHP
+433 SAAFYHLPLHP
-444 AAMPHLLIGSSGL
+444 AAMPHLLVGSSGL

-464 SSNSRINNNQ
+464 SSNSRIFNYQ
-474 YGTMQNLHDSCSRQ
+474 HGTMQNLHDSCSRN
-488 LYVSLMLLYKTY
+488 LYVSLLLLYQTF
-500 GWKLHLYSHPIVLGF
+500 GRKLHLYSHPIVLGF

-555 VVLGAKSVQHREALY
+555 VVLGAKTVHHLESLF

-589 KRWGYSLNF
+589 KRWGYSLHF
-598 MGYII
+598 MGYVI
-603 GSWGTLP
+603 GCYGSLP
-610 QDHIV
+610 QDHII
-615 QKIKHCFR
+615 QKIKECFR

-654 PALMPLYA
+654 PALKPLYA
-662 CIQAKQAFTF
+662 CIHAKQAFTF

-679 LSQQYMN
+679 LRNQYLN

-701 ADATPTGWGLAIGHQ
+701 ADATPTGWGLVMGHQ
-716 RMRGTFVAPL
+716 RMRGTFLAPL

-742 SGAKLIGTDNSVVLS
+742 SGANILGTDNSVVLS

-763 PWLLGCTANWILR
+763 PWLLGCAANWILR

-788 PADDPSRGRLGLY
+788 PADDPSRGRLGLS
-801 RPLLRLPFQPT
+801 RPLLRLPFRPT
-812 TGRTSLYAVS
+812 TGRTSLYADS
-822 PSVPSHLPVRVHFA
+822 PSVPSHLPDRVHFA

>member
-7 HFRKLLLLDDGTEV
+7 HFRRILLLDEEA
-21 GPLEEELPRLADADL
+21 GPLEEELPRLADEDL

-42 DLNLG
+42 DLNLQ
-47 NLNVSIPW
+47 LPNVSIPW

-68 TVPIFN
+68 TIPVFN
-74 PEWQTPS
+74 PNWKTPS
-81 FPKIHLQE
+81 FPDIHLHQ
-89 DIIDRCQ
+89 DIINKCE
-96 QFVGPLTVNEKRRLK
+96 QFVGPLTVNEKRRLN
-111 LIMPARFYPIHTKYL
+111 LVMPARFFPIATKYL
-126 PLDKGIKPY
+126 PLEKGIKPY
-135 YPDQVVNHYFQTR
+135 YPDNVVNHYFQTR

-182 QHGRLVIKTSQRHG
+182 HHGAFLDGPSRMG
-196 DESFR
+196 EESFHLQ
-201 SQPSGILSRSSV
+201 SSGIFSRPPVGSS
-213 GPRIRSQLKQSRLG
+213 IQSKHQKSRLG
-227 LQPHQGPLAS
+227 PQSQQRPLDG
-237 SQPGRSGSIRA
+237 SQQGRSGSIRA
-248 RTHPSTRR
+248 GVHSPTRR
-256 YFGVEPSGSGHI
+256 PFGVEPSGSRHAKNI
-268 DHSVNNSSSCLH
+268 ASRSASWLH
-280 QSAVRKAAYSH
+280 QSAVRKAAYPNH
-291 LSTSKRQSSSSH
+291 STFERHSSSGH
-303 AVEFHC
+303 AVEFHNI
-309 LPPSSAGSQS
+309 PPSSAGSQS
-319 QGSVFSCWW
+319 KRPVFSCWW
-328 LQFRNSKPCS
+328 LQFRNSEPCS
-338 EYCLSHLVNL
+338 DYCLTHLVNL
-348 REDWG
+348 LEDWG
-353 PCDEHGEHHIRTP
+353 PCTEHGKHHIRIP

-392 VDFSQFSRGITR
+392 VDFSQFSRGSSR

-433 SAAFYHIPLHP
+433 SAAFYHLPLHP
-444 AAMPHLLIGSSGL
+444 AAMPHLLVGSSGL

-464 SSNSRINNNQ
+464 SSNSRIINHQ
-474 YGTMQNLHDSCSRQ
+474 YGTLQNLHDSCSRN
-488 LYVSLMLLYKTY
+488 LYVSLMLLFKTF
-500 GWKLHLYSHPIVLGF
+500 GRKLHLYSHPIIMGF

-555 VVLGAKSVQHREALY
+555 VVLGAKSVQHLESLY
-570 TAVTNFL
+570 TSVTNFL

-589 KRWGYSLNF
+589 KRWGYSLHF

-603 GSWGTLP
+603 GSWGSLP
-610 QDHIV
+610 QEHIRM
-615 QKIKHCFR
+615 KIKDCFR

-662 CIQAKQAFTF
+662 CIQSKQAFTF

-679 LSQQYMN
+679 LCKQYLN

-763 PWLLGCTANWILR
+763 PWLLGCAANWILR

-788 PADDPSRGRLGLY
+788 PADDPSRGRLGIY

-822 PSVPSHLPVRVHFA
+822 PSVPSRLPDRVHFA

>member
-7 HFRKLLLLDDGTEV
+7 HFRKLLLLDDGTEA

-111 LIMPARFYPIHTKYL
+111 LIMPARFYPTHTKYL

-196 DESFR
+196 DESFC

-213 GPRIRSQLKQSRLG
+213 GPCIRSQLKQSRLG

-248 RTHPSTRR
+248 RVHPSTRR
-256 YFGVEPSGSGHI
+256 CFGVEPSGSGHV
-268 DHSVNNSSSCLH
+268 DPSVNNSSSCLR

-291 LSTSKRQSSSSH
+291 LSTSKRQSSSGH
-303 AVEFHC
+303 AVG
-309 LPPSSAGSQS
+309 SARPQS

-353 PCDEHGEHHIRTP
+353 PCDEHGEHHIRIP

-515 RKIPMGVGLS
+515 RKIPMGLGLS
-525 PFLLAQ
+525 PFLMAQ

-544 PHCLAFSYMDD
+544 PHCLAFSYVDD
-555 VVLGAKSVQHREALY
+555 VVLGAKSVQHRESLY

-598 MGYII
+598 MGYVI

-679 LSQQYMN
+679 LSKQYMN

-788 PADDPSRGRLGLY
+788 PADDPSRGRLGLS

-822 PSVPSHLPVRVHFA
+822 PSVPSHLPDRVHFA

>member
-7 HFRKLLLLDDGTEV
+7 HFRKLLLLDVEA
-21 GPLEEELPRLADADL
+21 GPLEEELPRLADEGL

-42 DLNLG
+42 DLKLG

-68 TVPIFN
+68 TVPVFN
-74 PEWQTPS
+74 PDWQTPT
-81 FPKIHLQE
+81 FPHIHLQE
-89 DIIDRCQ
+89 DIINRCQ
-96 QFVGPLTVNEKRRLK
+96 QYVGPLTVNEKRRLK
-111 LIMPARFYPIHTKYL
+111 LIMPARFYPNLTKYL

-135 YPDQVVNHYFQTR
+135 YPEHAVDHYFKTR

-182 QHGRLVIKTSQRHG
+182 QQTSTRHG

-201 SQPSGILSRSSV
+201 SQSSGILSRSPV
-213 GPRIRSQLKQSRLG
+213 GPCVRSQLKQSRLG
-227 LQPHQGPLAS
+227 LQPQQGSLARGESGRTS
-237 SQPGRSGSIRA
+237 SG
-248 RTHPSTRR
+248 
-256 YFGVEPSGSGHI
+256 
-268 DHSVNNSSSCLH
+268 
-280 QSAVRKAAYSH
+280 
-291 LSTSKRQSSSSH
+291 H
-303 AVEFHC
+303 AVELHNI
-309 LPPSSAGSQS
+309 PPSSARSQS
-319 QGSVFSCWW
+319 EGPIFSCWW

-338 EYCLSHLVNL
+338 DYCLTHIVNL
-348 REDWG
+348 LEDWG
-353 PCDEHGEHHIRTP
+353 PCTEHGEHNIRIP

-372 TGGVFLVDKNPHNTA
+372 TGGVFLVDKNPHNTT

-392 VDFSQFSRGITR
+392 VDFSQFSRGSTH
-404 VSWPKF
+404 VSWLKF
-410 AVPNLQSLTN
+410 AVPNLHSLTN

-433 SAAFYHIPLHP
+433 TAAFYHIPLHP
-444 AAMPHLLIGSSGL
+444 AAMPHLLVGSSGL
-457 SRYVARL
+457 PRYVARL
-464 SSNSRINNNQ
+464 SSTSRNINYQ
-474 YGTMQNLHDSCSRQ
+474 HGTMQDLHDSCSRN
-488 LYVSLMLLYKTY
+488 LYVSLMLLYKTF
-500 GWKLHLYSHPIVLGF
+500 GRKLHLYSHPIILGF

-555 VVLGAKSVQHREALY
+555 VVLGAKSVQHLESLF
-570 TAVTNFL
+570 TSITNFL

-598 MGYII
+598 MGYVI

-610 QDHIV
+610 QEHIV
-615 QKIKHCFR
+615 LKLKQCFR

-662 CIQAKQAFTF
+662 CIQSKQAFTF

-679 LSQQYMN
+679 LCKQYLN
-686 LYPVARQRPGLCQVF
+686 LYPVARQRSGLCQVF
-701 ADATPTGWGLAIGHQ
+701 ADATPTGWGLAIGHR

-742 SGAKLIGTDNSVVLS
+742 SGAKLIGTDNSAVLS

-763 PWLLGCTANWILR
+763 PWLLGCAANWILR

-788 PADDPSRGRLGLY
+788 PADDPSRGRSGLY
-801 RPLLRLPFQPT
+801 RPLLHLPFRPT

-822 PSVPSHLPVRVHFA
+822 PSVPSHLPDRVHFA

>member
-1 MPLSYQ
+1 MPLSYP
-7 HFRKLLLLDDGTEV
+7 HFRKLLLLDDEA
-21 GPLEEELPRLADADL
+21 GPLEEELPRLADEGL

-42 DLNLG
+42 DLNLQ
-47 NLNVSIPW
+47 LPNVSIPW

-68 TVPIFN
+68 TTPVFN
-74 PEWQTPS
+74 PNWQTPS
-81 FPKIHLQE
+81 FPDIHLRQDLIE
-89 DIIDRCQ
+89 KCE
-96 QFVGPLTVNEKRRLK
+96 QFVGPLTVNERRRLK
-111 LIMPARFYPIHTKYL
+111 LIMPARFYPNSTKYL

-135 YPDQVVNHYFQTR
+135 YPEHVVNHYFQTR

-169 SFCGSPYSWEQEL
+169 SFCGSPYSWEQDL
-182 QHGRLVIKTSQRHG
+182 QHGA
-196 DESFR
+196 ESFCHQ
-201 SQPSGILSRSSV
+201 SFGILPRSSV
-213 GPRIRSQLKQSRLG
+213 GPSVQSQLKQSRLG
-227 LQPHQGPLAS
+227 LQPQQRQLARSHQ
-237 SQPGRSGSIRA
+237 GRSGSIRA
-248 RTHPSTRR
+248 RVHPSTWRP
-256 YFGVEPSGSGHI
+256 FGVEPPGSGHI
-268 DHSVNNSSSCLH
+268 NNIASGTSSCLH
-280 QSAVRKAAYSH
+280 QSAVRKAGHSN
-291 LSTSKRQSSSSH
+291 LSTVERHSSSGH
-303 AVEFHC
+303 AVELHSI
-309 LPPSSAGSQS
+309 PPNSARSQS
-319 QGSVFSCWW
+319 KGPVFSCWW
-328 LQFRNSKPCS
+328 LQFRNSEPCS
-338 EYCLSHLVNL
+338 DYCLSHLVNL
-348 REDWG
+348 IEDWG
-353 PCDEHGEHHIRTP
+353 PCTEHGQHHIRIP

-372 TGGVFLVDKNPHNTA
+372 TGGVFLVDKNPHNST

-392 VDFSQFSRGITR
+392 VDFSQFSRGSTR

-420 LLSSNLSW
+420 LLSSDLSW

-433 SAAFYHIPLHP
+433 SAAFYHLPLHP
-444 AAMPHLLIGSSGL
+444 AAMPHLLVGSSGL

-464 SSNSRINNNQ
+464 SSTSRNIDHQ
-474 YGTMQNLHDSCSRQ
+474 HGTMQNLHDSCSRN
-488 LYVSLMLLYKTY
+488 LFVSLMLLYKTF
-500 GWKLHLYSHPIVLGF
+500 GRKLHLYSHPIVLGF

-555 VVLGAKSVQHREALY
+555 VVLGAKSVQHLESLY
-570 TAVTNFL
+570 TAITNFL

-589 KRWGYSLNF
+589 KRWGHSLNF
-598 MGYII
+598 MGYVI

-610 QDHIV
+610 QEHIV
-615 QKIKHCFR
+615 HKIKQCFR
-623 KLPVNRPIDWKVCQR
+623 KIPVNRPIDWKVCQR

-672 SPTYKAF
+672 SPTYKTF
-679 LSQQYMN
+679 LRTQYLS
-686 LYPVARQRPGLCQVF
+686 LYPVARQRPGMCQVF

-716 RMRGTFVAPL
+716 RVRGTFMAPL

-742 SGAKLIGTDNSVVLS
+742 SGANILGTDNSVVLS

-763 PWLLGCTANWILR
+763 PWLLGCAANWILR

-801 RPLLRLPFQPT
+801 RPLLRLPFSPT

>member
-7 HFRKLLLLDDGTEV
+7 HFRKLLLLDDETEA
-21 GPLEEELPRLADADL
+21 GPLEEELPRLADEDL

-68 TVPIFN
+68 TVPNFN
-74 PEWQTPS
+74 PKWQTPS
-81 FPKIHLQE
+81 FPKIHLHE
-89 DIIDRCQ
+89 DIINRCQ

-111 LIMPARFYPIHTKYL
+111 LIMPARFYPNSTKYL

-182 QHGRLVIKTSQRHG
+182 HHGRLVIKTSQRHG
-196 DESFR
+196 DESFC
-201 SQPSGILSRSSV
+201 SKPSGIPSRSST
-213 GPRIRSQLKQSRLG
+213 GPCIRSQFKQSRLG
-227 LQPHQGPLAS
+227 LQPHQGPLAT
-237 SQPGRSGSIRA
+237 SQSGRSGSIRA
-248 RTHPSTRR
+248 RVHSPTRR
-256 YFGVEPSGSGHI
+256 CFGVEPSGSGHI
-268 DHSVNNSSSCLH
+268 GHIANSSSSCLH

-291 LSTSKRQSSSSH
+291 LSTSKRQSSSGH
-303 AVEFHC
+303 AVEFHSF
-309 LPPSSAGSQS
+309 PQSSARSQS
-319 QGSVFSCWW
+319 QGPVFSCWW
-328 LQFRNSKPCS
+328 LQFRNTQPCS
-338 EYCLSHLVNL
+338 KYCLSHLVNL
-348 REDWG
+348 LDDWG
-353 PCDEHGEHHIRTP
+353 PCAEHGEHHIRIP

-444 AAMPHLLIGSSGL
+444 AAMPHLLIGTSGL

-474 YGTMQNLHDSCSRQ
+474 YGTLQNLHDSCSRQ

-500 GWKLHLYSHPIVLGF
+500 GWKLHLYSHPIILGF
-515 RKIPMGVGLS
+515 RKIPMGLGLS
-525 PFLLAQ
+525 PFLMAQ

-544 PHCLAFSYMDD
+544 PHCLAFSYVDD
-555 VVLGAKSVQHREALY
+555 VVLGAKSVQHLESLY

-598 MGYII
+598 MGYVI

-610 QDHIV
+610 QDHIIH
-615 QKIKHCFR
+615 KIKCCFR

-679 LSQQYMN
+679 LSKQYLN
-686 LYPVARQRPGLCQVF
+686 LYPVARQRPGQCQVF

-801 RPLLRLPFQPT
+801 RPLLRLPYRPT

>member
-1 MPLSYQ
+1 L
-7 HFRKLLLLDDGTEV
+7 H
-21 GPLEEELPRLADADL
+21 
-36 NRRVAE
+36 N
-42 DLNLG
+42 
-47 NLNVSIPW
+47 IP
-55 THKVGNFTGLYSS
+55 TSS
-68 TVPIFN
+68 
-74 PEWQTPS
+74 
-81 FPKIHLQE
+81 
-89 DIIDRCQ
+89 
-96 QFVGPLTVNEKRRLK
+96 
-111 LIMPARFYPIHTKYL
+111 A
-126 PLDKGIKPY
+126 
-135 YPDQVVNHYFQTR
+135 
-148 HYLHT
+148 
-153 LWKAGILY
+153 
-161 KRETTRSA
+161 
-169 SFCGSPYSWEQEL
+169 
-182 QHGRLVIKTSQRHG
+182 
-196 DESFR
+196 R
-201 SQPSGILSRSSV
+201 SQSE
-213 GPRIRSQLKQSRLG
+213 GPI
-227 LQPHQGPLAS
+227 
-237 SQPGRSGSIRA
+237 
-248 RTHPSTRR
+248 
-256 YFGVEPSGSGHI
+256 
-268 DHSVNNSSSCLH
+268 
-280 QSAVRKAAYSH
+280 
-291 LSTSKRQSSSSH
+291 
-303 AVEFHC
+303 
-309 LPPSSAGSQS
+309 
-319 QGSVFSCWW
+319 FSCWW

-338 EYCLSHLVNL
+338 DYCLSHFVNL
-348 REDWG
+348 LEDWG
-353 PCDEHGEHHIRTP
+353 PCNEHGEHNIRIP

-372 TGGVFLVDKNPHNTA
+372 TGGVFLVDKNPHNTT
-387 ESRLV
+387 ESRLG
-392 VDFSQFSRGITR
+392 VDFSQFSRGSTK

-433 SAAFYHIPLHP
+433 SAAFYHLPLHP
-444 AAMPHLLIGSSGL
+444 AAMPHLLVGSSGL
-457 SRYVARL
+457 PRYVARL
-464 SSNSRINNNQ
+464 SSTSRNINYQ
-474 YGTMQNLHDSCSRQ
+474 HGTMQDLHDSCSRN
-488 LYVSLMLLYKTY
+488 LYVSLMLLYKTF
-500 GWKLHLYSHPIVLGF
+500 GRKLHLYSHPIILGF

-555 VVLGAKSVQHREALY
+555 VVLGAKSVQHLESLY
-570 TAVTNFL
+570 TSITNFL

-598 MGYII
+598 MGYVI

-610 QDHIV
+610 QEHIV
-615 QKIKHCFR
+615 LKIKQCFR

-672 SPTYKAF
+672 SSTYKAF
-679 LSQQYMN
+679 LCKQYLN
-686 LYPVARQRPGLCQVF
+686 LYPVARQRSGLCQVF
-701 ADATPTGWGLAIGHQ
+701 ADATPTGWGLAIGNQ

-763 PWLLGCTANWILR
+763 PWLLGCAANWILR

-788 PADDPSRGRLGLY
+788 PADDPSRGRLGIY
-801 RPLLRLPFQPT
+801 RPLLRLRFRPT

-822 PSVPSHLPVRVHFA
+822 PSVPSHLPDRVHFA
-836 SPLHVAWRPP
+836 SPLHVAWRPPMPLSYQHFRKLLLLDVEAGPLEEELPRLADEGLNHRVAEDLNLGNPNVSIPWTHKVGNFTGLYSSTVPVFNPEWQTPSFPDIHLQEDIINRCQQYVGPLTVNEKRRLKLIMPARFYPNLTKYLPLDKGIKPYYPEHAVNHYFKTRHYLHTLWKAGILYKRETTRSASFCGSPYSWEQELQHGRLVFQTSERHGDESFCSQSSGILSRSPVGPCIRSQLKQSRLGLQPQQGSMARGKSGRSGSIRARVHPTTRRSFGVEPSGTRHIDNTASSSSSCLHQSAVRKTAYAHLSTSKRQSSSGHAVE

>member
-7 HFRKLLLLDDGTEV
+7 HFRKLLLLDDEA
-21 GPLEEELPRLADADL
+21 GPLEEELPRLADDDL

-47 NLNVSIPW
+47 NPNVSIPW
-55 THKVGNFTGLYSS
+55 THKVGNFAGLYSS
-68 TVPIFN
+68 TVPVFN

-81 FPKIHLQE
+81 FPNIHLQE
-89 DIIDRCQ
+89 NIIDRCE

-111 LIMPARFYPIHTKYL
+111 LIMPARFYPNTTKYL

-135 YPDQVVNHYFQTR
+135 YPEHVVNHYFQTR

-169 SFCGSPYSWEQEL
+169 SFCGSPYSWEQQL
-182 QHGRLVIKTSQRHG
+182 HHGRLVFQTSKRHG
-196 DESFR
+196 DKSFCPQ
-201 SQPSGILSRSSV
+201 SSGILSRSPV
-213 GPRIRSQLKQSRLG
+213 GPCIQSQLRQSRLG
-227 LQPHQGPLAS
+227 PQPTQGQLA
-237 SQPGRSGSIRA
+237 GRQQGGSGSIRA
-248 RTHPSTRR
+248 GIHSSPWGTI
-256 YFGVEPSGSGHI
+256 GVEPSGSGHSHI
-268 DHSVNNSSSCLH
+268 CASSSSSCLH
-280 QSAVRKAAYSH
+280 QSAGRKAAYS
-291 LSTSKRQSSSSH
+291 SFSASKRHSSSSH
-303 AVEFHC
+303 AVELHHV
-309 LPPSSAGSQS
+309 PPNSSRSQS
-319 QGSVFSCWW
+319 QGSVLSCWW

-338 EYCLSHLVNL
+338 KYCLFHIVNL
-348 REDWG
+348 IEDWG
-353 PCDEHGEHHIRTP
+353 PCTEHGEHRIRTP

-392 VDFSQFSRGITR
+392 VDFSQFSRGNTR

-433 SAAFYHIPLHP
+433 SAAFYHLPLHP
-444 AAMPHLLIGSSGL
+444 AAMPHLLVGSSGL

-464 SSNSRINNNQ
+464 SSNSRIINHQ
-474 YGTMQNLHDSCSRQ
+474 HRTMQDLHDSCSRN

-500 GWKLHLYSHPIVLGF
+500 GRKLHLYSHPIILGF

-555 VVLGAKSVQHREALY
+555 VVLGAKSVQHLESLY
-570 TAVTNFL
+570 AAVTNFL
-577 LSLGIHLNPNKT
+577 LSLGIHLNPHKT

-598 MGYII
+598 MGYVI

-610 QDHIV
+610 QEHIV
-615 QKIKHCFR
+615 SKIKQCFR

-679 LSQQYMN
+679 LRNQYLN

-716 RMRGTFVAPL
+716 RMRGTFVSPL

-763 PWLLGCTANWILR
+763 PWLLGCAANWILR

-801 RPLLRLPFQPT
+801 RPLLRLPYRPT
-812 TGRTSLYAVS
+812 TGRTSLYADS

>member
-7 HFRKLLLLDDGTEV
+7 HFRRILLLDEEA
-21 GPLEEELPRLADADL
+21 GPLEEELPRLADEDL

-42 DLNLG
+42 DLNLQ
-47 NLNVSIPW
+47 LPNVSIPW

-68 TVPIFN
+68 TIPIFN
-74 PEWQTPS
+74 PNWKTPF
-81 FPKIHLQE
+81 FPDIHLHQ
-89 DIIDRCQ
+89 DIINRCE
-96 QFVGPLTVNEKRRLK
+96 QFVGPLTVNEKRRLN
-111 LIMPARFYPIHTKYL
+111 LVMPARFFPISTKYL
-126 PLDKGIKPY
+126 PLEKGIKPY
-135 YPDQVVNHYFQTR
+135 YPENVVNHYFQTR

-182 QHGRLVIKTSQRHG
+182 HHGAFLDGPSRMG
-196 DESFR
+196 EESFHHQ
-201 SQPSGILSRSSV
+201 SSGIFSRPPVGSS
-213 GPRIRSQLKQSRLG
+213 IQSKHQKSRLG
-227 LQPHQGPLAS
+227 LQSHPRPLDR
-237 SQPGRSGSIRA
+237 SQQGRSGSIRA
-248 RTHPSTRR
+248 GVHCPTRR
-256 YFGVEPSGSGHI
+256 SFGVEPSGSRHAKNI
-268 DHSVNNSSSCLH
+268 ASRSASCLH
-280 QSAVRKAAYSH
+280 QTAVRKAAYPTH
-291 LSTSKRQSSSSH
+291 STFERHSSSGH
-303 AVEFHC
+303 AVELHSI
-309 LPPSSAGSQS
+309 PPSSAGSQS
-319 QGSVFSCWW
+319 KTPVSSCWW
-328 LQFRNSKPCS
+328 LQFRNSEPCS
-338 EYCLSHLVNL
+338 DYCLTHLVNL
-348 REDWG
+348 LEDWG
-353 PCDEHGEHHIRTP
+353 PCTEHGKHHVRIP

-392 VDFSQFSRGITR
+392 VDFSQFSRGSSR

-420 LLSSNLSW
+420 LLPSNLSW

-433 SAAFYHIPLHP
+433 SAAFYHLLLHP
-444 AAMPHLLIGSSGL
+444 AAMPHLLVGSSGL

-464 SSNSRINNNQ
+464 SSNSRIINHQ
-474 YGTMQNLHDSCSRQ
+474 YGTLPNLHDSCSRN
-488 LYVSLMLLYKTY
+488 LYASLILLFRTF
-500 GWKLHLYSHPIVLGF
+500 GRKLHLYSHPIIMGF

-555 VVLGAKSVQHREALY
+555 VVLGAKSVQHLESLY
-570 TAVTNFL
+570 TSVTNFL

-589 KRWGYSLNF
+589 KRWGYSLHF
-598 MGYII
+598 MGYVI
-603 GSWGTLP
+603 GSWGSLP
-610 QDHIV
+610 QEHIRM
-615 QKIKHCFR
+615 KIKDCFR

-662 CIQAKQAFTF
+662 CIQSKQAFTF

-679 LSQQYMN
+679 LCKQYLN
-686 LYPVARQRPGLCQVF
+686 LYPVARQRSGLCQVF
-701 ADATPTGWGLAIGHQ
+701 ADATPTGWGLAMGHQ

-763 PWLLGCTANWILR
+763 PWLLGCAANWILR

-788 PADDPSRGRLGLY
+788 PADDPSRGRLGIY

>member
-7 HFRKLLLLDDGTEV
+7 HFRKLLLLDDEA
-21 GPLEEELPRLADADL
+21 GPLEEELPRLANADL

-89 DIIDRCQ
+89 DIINRCQ
-96 QFVGPLTVNEKRRLK
+96 QFVGPLTVNEKRKLK
-111 LIMPARFYPIHTKYL
+111 LIMPARFYPTYTKYL

-182 QHGRLVIKTSQRHG
+182 QHG
-196 DESFR
+196 DESFC

-213 GPRIRSQLKQSRLG
+213 GPCIRSQLKQSRLG
-227 LQPHQGPLAS
+227 LQSHQGPLAS

-248 RTHPSTRR
+248 RAHPSTRR

-291 LSTSKRQSSSSH
+291 LSTSKRKSSSGH

-309 LPPSSAGSQS
+309 PPPSSAGSQS

-353 PCDEHGEHHIRTP
+353 PCDEHGEHHIRIP

-679 LSQQYMN
+679 LRTQYMN

>member
-7 HFRKLLLLDDGTEV
+7 HFRRLLLLDDGTEA

-89 DIIDRCQ
+89 DIINRCQ

-111 LIMPARFYPIHTKYL
+111 LIMPARFYPNSTKYL

-182 QHGRLVIKTSQRHG
+182 KPSQRHG
-196 DESFR
+196 DESFC

-213 GPRIRSQLKQSRLG
+213 GPCIRSQLNKSRLG

-237 SQPGRSGSIRA
+237 RQPGRSGSIRA
-248 RTHPSTRR
+248 RAHPSTRR

-291 LSTSKRQSSSSH
+291 LSTSKRQSSSGH

-309 LPPSSAGSQS
+309 LAPSSAGSQS

-353 PCDEHGEHHIRTP
+353 PCDEHREHHIRIP

-531 FTSAICS
+531 FTSALCS
-538 VVRRAF
+538 VVSRDF

-555 VVLGAKSVQHREALY
+555 VVLGAKSVQHLESLY

-598 MGYII
+598 MGYVI

-679 LSQQYMN
+679 LSKQYMN

-788 PADDPSRGRLGLY
+788 PADDPSRGRLGLS

-822 PSVPSHLPVRVHFA
+822 PSVPSHLPDRVHFA

>member
-7 HFRKLLLLDDGTEV
+7 HFRRLLLLDEEA
-21 GPLEEELPRLADADL
+21 GPLEEELPRLADEDL

-42 DLNLG
+42 DLHLQ
-47 NLNVSIPW
+47 LPNVSIPW

-68 TVPIFN
+68 TIPVFN
-74 PEWQTPS
+74 PDWQTPS
-81 FPKIHLQE
+81 FPNIHLHQ
-89 DIIDRCQ
+89 DIITKCE

-111 LIMPARFYPIHTKYL
+111 LVMPARFFPNSTKYL

-135 YPDQVVNHYFQTR
+135 YPENVVNHYFQTR

-161 KRETTRSA
+161 KRETSRSA
-169 SFCGSPYSWEQEL
+169 SFCGSPYTWEQEL

-196 DESFR
+196 DESFC

-213 GPRIRSQLKQSRLG
+213 GPCIRSQLKQSRLG

-248 RTHPSTRR
+248 RAHPSTRR
-256 YFGVEPSGSGHI
+256 PFGVEPSVSGHT
-268 DHSVNNSSSCLH
+268 NNFASKSASCLH
-280 QSAVRKAAYSH
+280 QSSVRKAAYSH
-291 LSTSKRQSSSSH
+291 LSTSKRQSSSGH
-303 AVEFHC
+303 AVEF
-309 LPPSSAGSQS
+309 P
-319 QGSVFSCWW
+319 CWW

-353 PCDEHGEHHIRTP
+353 PCGEHGEHHIRIP

-392 VDFSQFSRGITR
+392 VDFSQFSRGSAR

-420 LLSSNLSW
+420 LLSSDLSW

-444 AAMPHLLIGSSGL
+444 AAMPHLLVGSSGL

-464 SSNSRINNNQ
+464 SSDSRILDHQ
-474 YGTMQNLHDSCSRQ
+474 YGTLQNLHDFCSRQ

-555 VVLGAKSVQHREALY
+555 VVLGAKSVQHLESLY

-679 LSQQYMN
+679 LSKQYMN

-788 PADDPSRGRLGLY
+788 PADDPSRGRLGLS

-822 PSVPSHLPVRVHFA
+822 PSVPSRLPVRVHFA
-836 SPLHVAWRPP
+836 SPLHVTWKPP

>member
-7 HFRKLLLLDDGTEV
+7 HFRRILLLDEEA
-21 GPLEEELPRLADADL
+21 GPLEEELPRLADEDL

-42 DLNLG
+42 DLNLQ
-47 NLNVSIPW
+47 LPNVSIPW

-68 TVPIFN
+68 TIPVFN
-74 PEWQTPS
+74 PNWKTPS
-81 FPKIHLQE
+81 FPDIHLHQ
-89 DIIDRCQ
+89 DIINKCE
-96 QFVGPLTVNEKRRLK
+96 QFVGPLTVNEKRRLN
-111 LIMPARFYPIHTKYL
+111 LVMPARFFPISTKYL
-126 PLDKGIKPY
+126 PLEKGIKSY
-135 YPDQVVNHYFQTR
+135 YPDNVVNHYFQTR

-182 QHGRLVIKTSQRHG
+182 HHGAFLERPSRIG
-196 DESFR
+196 EESFHHQ
-201 SQPSGILSRSSV
+201 SSGIFSRPPVGSS
-213 GPRIRSQLKQSRLG
+213 IQSQHLLFRLG
-227 LQPHQGPLAS
+227 PQSQQRPLDG
-237 SQPGRSGSIRA
+237 SQQGRSGSIRA
-248 RTHPSTRR
+248 GVHSPTRR
-256 YFGVEPSGSGHI
+256 PFGVEPSGSRHAE
-268 DHSVNNSSSCLH
+268 HSASRSASCLH
-280 QSAVRKAAYSH
+280 QSAVGKAAYPNH
-291 LSTSKRQSSSSH
+291 STFERHSSSGH
-303 AVEFHC
+303 AVEFHNI
-309 LPPSSAGSQS
+309 PPSSAGSQS
-319 QGSVFSCWW
+319 TRPVCSCWW
-328 LQFRNSKPCS
+328 LQFRNSEPCS
-338 EYCLSHLVNL
+338 DYCLTHLVNL
-348 REDWG
+348 LEDWG
-353 PCDEHGEHHIRTP
+353 PCTEHGKHHIRIP

-392 VDFSQFSRGITR
+392 VDFSQFSRGSSR

-433 SAAFYHIPLHP
+433 SAAFYHLPLHP
-444 AAMPHLLIGSSGL
+444 AAMPHLLVGSSGL

-464 SSNSRINNNQ
+464 SSNSRIINHQ
-474 YGTMQNLHDSCSRQ
+474 YGTLPNLHDSCSRN
-488 LYVSLMLLYKTY
+488 LYVSLMLLFKTF
-500 GWKLHLYSHPIVLGF
+500 GRKLHCYSHPIIMGF

-555 VVLGAKSVQHREALY
+555 VVLGAKSVQHLESLY
-570 TAVTNFL
+570 TSVTNFL

-598 MGYII
+598 MGYVI
-603 GSWGTLP
+603 GSWGSLP
-610 QDHIV
+610 QEHIRM
-615 QKIKHCFR
+615 KIKDCFR

-662 CIQAKQAFTF
+662 CIQSKQAFTF

-679 LSQQYMN
+679 LCKQYLN

-726 PIHTAE
+726 PIHIAE

-763 PWLLGCTANWILR
+763 PWLLGCAANWILR

-788 PADDPSRGRLGLY
+788 PADDPSRGRLGIS
-801 RPLLRLPFQPT
+801 RPLLRLPFQPS

-822 PSVPSHLPVRVHFA
+822 PSVPSHLPDRVHFA

>member
-7 HFRKLLLLDDGTEV
+7 HFRRLLLLDDEA
-21 GPLEEELPRLADADL
+21 GPLEEELPRLADEGL

-68 TVPIFN
+68 TVPVFN
-74 PEWQTPS
+74 PHWKTPS
-81 FPKIHLQE
+81 FPNIHLHQ
-89 DIIDRCQ
+89 DIIKKCE
-96 QFVGPLTVNEKRRLK
+96 QFVGPLTVNEKRRLQ
-111 LIMPARFYPIHTKYL
+111 LIMPARFYPNVTKYL

-135 YPDQVVNHYFQTR
+135 YPEHLVNHYFQTR

-161 KRETTRSA
+161 KRETTHSA

-182 QHGRLVIKTSQRHG
+182 RHG
-196 DESFR
+196 AESFHQQ
-201 SQPSGILSRSSV
+201 SSGILSRPPVGSS
-213 GPRIRSQLKQSRLG
+213 LQSKHRKPRLG
-227 LQPHQGPLAS
+227 LQSQQGHLARR
-237 SQPGRSGSIRA
+237 QQGRSWSIRA
-248 RTHPSTRR
+248 GTHPTARR
-256 YFGVEPSGSGHI
+256 PFGVEPSGSGHTTNLA
-268 DHSVNNSSSCLH
+268 SKSASCLY
-280 QSAVRKAAYSH
+280 QSPVRKAAYPAV
-291 LSTSKRQSSSSH
+291 STFEKHSSSGH
-303 AVEFHC
+303 AVELHN
-309 LPPSSAGSQS
+309 LPPNSARSQS
-319 QGSVFSCWW
+319 ERPVFPCWW
-328 LQFRNSKPCS
+328 LQFRSSKPCS
-338 EYCLSHLVNL
+338 DYCLSHIVNL
-348 REDWG
+348 LEDWG
-353 PCDEHGEHHIRTP
+353 PCAEHGEHHIRIP

-392 VDFSQFSRGITR
+392 VDFSQFSRGNYR

-433 SAAFYHIPLHP
+433 SAAFYHLPLHP
-444 AAMPHLLIGSSGL
+444 AAMPHLLVGSSGL

-464 SSNSRINNNQ
+464 SSNSRIFNYQ
-474 YGTMQNLHDSCSRQ
+474 HGTMQNLHDSCSRN
-488 LYVSLMLLYKTY
+488 LYVSLLLLYQTF
-500 GWKLHLYSHPIVLGF
+500 GRKLHLYSHPIILGF

-555 VVLGAKSVQHREALY
+555 VVLGAKSVQHLESLF

-589 KRWGYSLNF
+589 KRWGYSLHF
-598 MGYII
+598 MGYVI
-603 GSWGTLP
+603 GCYGSLP
-610 QDHIV
+610 QDHII
-615 QKIKHCFR
+615 QKIKECFR

-662 CIQAKQAFTF
+662 CIQSKQAFTF

-679 LSQQYMN
+679 LCKQYLN

-701 ADATPTGWGLAIGHQ
+701 ADATPTGWGLVMGHQ
-716 RMRGTFVAPL
+716 RMRGTFQAPL

-742 SGAKLIGTDNSVVLS
+742 SGANILGTDNSVVLS
-757 RKYTSF
+757 RKYTSY
-763 PWLLGCTANWILR
+763 PWLLGCAANWILR

-788 PADDPSRGRLGLY
+788 PADDPSRGRLGLS
-801 RPLLRLPFQPT
+801 RPLLRLPFRPT
-812 TGRTSLYAVS
+812 TGRTSLYADS
-822 PSVPSHLPVRVHFA
+822 PSVPSHLPDRVHFA

>member
-7 HFRKLLLLDDGTEV
+7 HFRKLLLLDDEA
-21 GPLEEELPRLADADL
+21 GPLEEELPRLADEDL

-74 PEWQTPS
+74 PEWQTPT
-81 FPKIHLQE
+81 FPKIHLHE
-89 DIIDRCQ
+89 DIVNRCQ

-111 LIMPARFYPIHTKYL
+111 LIMPARFYPNSTKYL

-135 YPDQVVNHYFQTR
+135 YPDHVVNHYFQTR

-182 QHGRLVIKTSQRHG
+182 QHG
-196 DESFR
+196 DESIC

-213 GPRIRSQLKQSRLG
+213 GPCIRSQHKQSRLG
-227 LQPHQGPLAS
+227 LQPHQGPLAT
-237 SQPGRSGSIRA
+237 SQSGRSGSIWA
-248 RTHPSTRR
+248 RVHPSTRR
-256 YFGVEPSGSGHI
+256 CSGVEPSGSGHI
-268 DHSVNNSSSCLH
+268 DYCASSSSSCCH

-291 LSTSKRQSSSSH
+291 LSTSKRQSSSGH

-309 LPPSSAGSQS
+309 LPPSPAGSKS

-353 PCDEHGEHHIRTP
+353 PCDEHGEHHIRIP

-372 TGGVFLVDKNPHNTA
+372 TGGVFLVDKNPHNTT

-392 VDFSQFSRGITR
+392 VDFSQFSRGVTR

-555 VVLGAKSVQHREALY
+555 VVLGAKSVQHRESLY

-679 LSQQYMN
+679 LSKQYMN

-732 LLAACFARSR
+732 LLAACFARSW

-788 PADDPSRGRLGLY
+788 PADDPSRGRLGLS

-836 SPLHVAWRPP
+836 SPLHVSWRPP

>member
-1 MPLSYQ
+1 MHLSYP
-7 HFRKLLLLDDGTEV
+7 HFRKLLLLDEEA
-21 GPLEEELPRLADADL
+21 GPLEEELPRLADEGL

-42 DLNLG
+42 DLNLQ
-47 NLNVSIPW
+47 LPNVSIPW

-68 TVPIFN
+68 TEPVFN
-74 PEWQTPS
+74 PNWQTPS
-81 FPKIHLQE
+81 FPDIHLHQ
-89 DIIDRCQ
+89 DIINRCE

-111 LIMPARFYPIHTKYL
+111 LIMPARFYPTSTKYL
-126 PLDKGIKPY
+126 PLDRGIKPY
-135 YPDQVVNHYFQTR
+135 YPEHVVNHYFQTR

-182 QHGRLVIKTSQRHG
+182 QHGAEPFCQQS
-196 DESFR
+196 
-201 SQPSGILSRSSV
+201 SGILPRASV
-213 GPRIRSQLKQSRLG
+213 GSSIQSQYTQSRLG
-227 LQPHQGPLAS
+227 LQPQQRQLARS
-237 SQPGRSGSIRA
+237 HPGRSGSIRA
-248 RTHPSTRR
+248 RVRPTTWRSSR
-256 YFGVEPSGSGHI
+256 VEPSGPGRNNNIASG
-268 DHSVNNSSSCLH
+268 SSSCLR
-280 QSAVRKAAYSH
+280 QSAVGEEAYSN
-291 LSTSKRQSSSSH
+291 LSTFERHSSSGH
-303 AVEFHC
+303 EVELHSI
-309 LPPSSAGSQS
+309 PPNSARSQS
-319 QGSVFSCWW
+319 KGPVLSCWW
-328 LQFRNSKPCS
+328 LQFRNTEPCS

-348 REDWG
+348 LEDWG
-353 PCDEHGEHHIRTP
+353 PCTEHGKHHIRIP

-372 TGGVFLVDKNPHNTA
+372 TGGVFLVDKNPHNTT

-392 VDFSQFSRGITR
+392 VDFSQFSRGSTR

-420 LLSSNLSW
+420 LLSSDLSW

-444 AAMPHLLIGSSGL
+444 AAMPHLLVGSSGL

-464 SSNSRINNNQ
+464 SSTSRNIDYQ
-474 YGTMQNLHDSCSRQ
+474 HGTLQNLHDSCSRN
-488 LYVSLMLLYKTY
+488 LFVSLMLLYKTF
-500 GWKLHLYSHPIVLGF
+500 GRKLHLYSHPIILGF

-555 VVLGAKSVQHREALY
+555 VVLGAKSVQHLESLY

-589 KRWGYSLNF
+589 KRWGYSLHF
-598 MGYII
+598 MGYVI

-610 QDHIV
+610 QEHIIK
-615 QKIKHCFR
+615 KIKHCFR

-662 CIQAKQAFTF
+662 CIQAKRAFTF

-679 LSQQYMN
+679 LCKQYLT

-701 ADATPTGWGLAIGHQ
+701 ADATPTGWGLAIDHQ
-716 RMRGTFVAPL
+716 RMRGTFPAPL

-742 SGAKLIGTDNSVVLS
+742 SGAEIIGTDNSVVLS

-763 PWLLGCTANWILR
+763 PWLLGCAANWILR

-788 PADDPSRGRLGLY
+788 PADDPSRGRLGLS

>member
-7 HFRKLLLLDDGTEV
+7 RFRKLLLLDDEA
-21 GPLEEELPRLADADL
+21 GPLEEELPRLADEGL

-68 TVPIFN
+68 TVPVFN
-74 PEWQTPS
+74 PDWQTPS
-81 FPKIHLQE
+81 FPHIHLKE
-89 DIIDRCQ
+89 DIINRCQ
-96 QFVGPLTVNEKRRLK
+96 QYVGPLTVNEKRRLK
-111 LIMPARFYPIHTKYL
+111 LIMPARFYPNLTKYL

-135 YPDQVVNHYFQTR
+135 YPEHTVNHYFQTR

-182 QHGRLVIKTSQRHG
+182 QQTSTRHG
-196 DESFR
+196 DEPFC
-201 SQPSGILSRSSV
+201 SQSSGILSRSPV
-213 GPRIRSQLKQSRLG
+213 GPGVRSQFKQSRLG
-227 LQPHQGPLAS
+227 LQPQQGSMAS
-237 SQPGRSGSIRA
+237 SKPGRSGSIN
-248 RTHPSTRR
+248 
-256 YFGVEPSGSGHI
+256 I
-268 DHSVNNSSSCLH
+268 
-280 QSAVRKAAYSH
+280 
-291 LSTSKRQSSSSH
+291 
-303 AVEFHC
+303 
-309 LPPSSAGSQS
+309 PPSSARSQS
-319 QGSVFSCWW
+319 EGPIFSCWW
-328 LQFRNSKPCS
+328 LKFRNSKPCS
-338 EYCLSHLVNL
+338 DYCLSHIVNL
-348 REDWG
+348 LEDWG
-353 PCDEHGEHHIRTP
+353 PCTEYGEHHIRIP

-372 TGGVFLVDKNPHNTA
+372 TGGVFLVDKNPHNTT

-392 VDFSQFSRGITR
+392 VDFSQFSRGSTH

-433 SAAFYHIPLHP
+433 SAAFYHLPLHP
-444 AAMPHLLIGSSGL
+444 AAMPHLLVGSSGL
-457 SRYVARL
+457 PRYVARL
-464 SSNSRINNNQ
+464 SSTSRNINYQ
-474 YGTMQNLHDSCSRQ
+474 HGTMQDLHDSCSRN
-488 LYVSLMLLYKTY
+488 LYVSLLLLYKTF
-500 GWKLHLYSHPIVLGF
+500 GRKLHLYSHPIILGF

-538 VVRRAF
+538 VIRRAF

-555 VVLGAKSVQHREALY
+555 VVLGAKSVQHLESLF
-570 TAVTNFL
+570 TSITNFL

-598 MGYII
+598 MGYVI

-610 QDHIV
+610 QEHIV
-615 QKIKHCFR
+615 QKLKQCFR
-623 KLPVNRPIDWKVCQR
+623 KLPINRPIDWKVCQR

-679 LSQQYMN
+679 LYKQYLN
-686 LYPVARQRPGLCQVF
+686 LYPVARQRSGLCQVF
-701 ADATPTGWGLAIGHQ
+701 ADATPTGWGLAMGHQ

-763 PWLLGCTANWILR
+763 PWLLGCAANWILR

-801 RPLLRLPFQPT
+801 RPLLRLPFRPT

-822 PSVPSHLPVRVHFA
+822 PSVPSHLPDRVHFA

>member
-7 HFRKLLLLDDGTEV
+7 HFRRILLLDEEA
-21 GPLEEELPRLADADL
+21 GPLEEELPRLADEDL

-42 DLNLG
+42 DLNLQ
-47 NLNVSIPW
+47 LPNVSIPW

-68 TVPIFN
+68 TIPVFN
-74 PEWQTPS
+74 PNWKTPS
-81 FPKIHLQE
+81 FPDIHLHQ
-89 DIIDRCQ
+89 DIINKCE
-96 QFVGPLTVNEKRRLK
+96 QFVGPLTVNEKRRLN
-111 LIMPARFYPIHTKYL
+111 LVMPARFFPISTKYL
-126 PLDKGIKPY
+126 PLEKGIKPY
-135 YPDQVVNHYFQTR
+135 YPDNVVNHYFQTR

-182 QHGRLVIKTSQRHG
+182 HHGAFLDCPSRMG
-196 DESFR
+196 EESFHHQ
-201 SQPSGILSRSSV
+201 SSGIFSRPPVGSS
-213 GPRIRSQLKQSRLG
+213 IQSKHQNSRLG
-227 LQPHQGPLAS
+227 PQSQQRPLDR
-237 SQPGRSGSIRA
+237 SQQGRSGSIRA
-248 RTHPSTRR
+248 GVLSPARR
-256 YFGVEPSGSGHI
+256 PFGVEPSGSRHVTNI
-268 DHSVNNSSSCLH
+268 ASRSASCLH
-280 QSAVRKAAYSH
+280 QSAVRKAAYPNH
-291 LSTSKRQSSSSH
+291 STFERHSSSGH
-303 AVEFHC
+303 AVEFHNI
-309 LPPSSAGSQS
+309 PPSSAGSQS
-319 QGSVFSCWW
+319 KGPVSSCWW
-328 LQFRNSKPCS
+328 LQFRNSEPCS
-338 EYCLSHLVNL
+338 DYCLTHLINL
-348 REDWG
+348 LEDWG
-353 PCDEHGEHHIRTP
+353 PCTEHGKHHIRIP

-392 VDFSQFSRGITR
+392 VDFSQFSRGSSR

-433 SAAFYHIPLHP
+433 SAAFYHLPLHP
-444 AAMPHLLIGSSGL
+444 AAMPHLLVGSSGL
-457 SRYVARL
+457 SRYIARL
-464 SSNSRINNNQ
+464 SSTSRISNHQ
-474 YGTMQNLHDSCSRQ
+474 YGTLPNLHDSCSRN
-488 LYVSLMLLYKTY
+488 LYVSLMLLFKTF
-500 GWKLHLYSHPIVLGF
+500 GRKLHLYSHPIIMGF

-555 VVLGAKSVQHREALY
+555 VVLGAKSVQHLESLY
-570 TAVTNFL
+570 TSVTNFL
-577 LSLGIHLNPNKT
+577 LSLGIQLNPNKT

-598 MGYII
+598 MGYVI
-603 GSWGTLP
+603 GSWGSLP
-610 QDHIV
+610 QDHIRM
-615 QKIKHCFR
+615 KIKDCFR

-662 CIQAKQAFTF
+662 CIQSKQAFTF

-679 LSQQYMN
+679 LCKQYLN

-763 PWLLGCTANWILR
+763 PWLLGCAANWILR

-788 PADDPSRGRLGLY
+788 PADDPSRGRLGIY
-801 RPLLRLPFQPT
+801 RPLLRLPFRPT

-822 PSVPSHLPVRVHFA
+822 PSVPSHLPDRVHFA

>member
-7 HFRKLLLLDDGTEV
+7 HFRRLLLLDDEA
-21 GPLEEELPRLADADL
+21 GPLEEELPRLADEGL

-68 TVPIFN
+68 TVPVFN
-74 PEWQTPS
+74 PHWKTPS
-81 FPKIHLQE
+81 FPNIHLHQ
-89 DIIDRCQ
+89 DIIKKCE
-96 QFVGPLTVNEKRRLK
+96 QFVGPLTVNEKRRLQ
-111 LIMPARFYPIHTKYL
+111 LIMPARFYPNVTKYL

-135 YPDQVVNHYFQTR
+135 YPEHLVNHYFQTR

-161 KRETTRSA
+161 KRETTHSA

-182 QHGRLVIKTSQRHG
+182 QHGA
-196 DESFR
+196 ESFHQQ
-201 SQPSGILSRSSV
+201 SSGILSRPPVGSSLQ
-213 GPRIRSQLKQSRLG
+213 SKHCKSRLG
-227 LQPHQGPLAS
+227 LQSQQGHLARC
-237 SQPGRSGSIRA
+237 QQGRSWSIRA
-248 RTHPSTRR
+248 GVHPTARR
-256 YFGVEPSGSGHI
+256 PFGVEPSGSGHTT
-268 DHSVNNSSSCLH
+268 HFASKSASCLH
-280 QSAVRKAAYSH
+280 QSPVRKAAYPAV
-291 LSTSKRQSSSSH
+291 STFAKHSSSGH
-303 AVEFHC
+303 AVELHN
-309 LPPSSAGSQS
+309 LPSNSARSQS
-319 QGSVFSCWW
+319 ERPVFPCWW

-338 EYCLSHLVNL
+338 DYCLSHIVNL
-348 REDWG
+348 LEDWG
-353 PCDEHGEHHIRTP
+353 PCAEHGEHHIRIP
-366 RTPARV
+366 RTPSRV

-392 VDFSQFSRGITR
+392 VDFSQFSRGNYR

-433 SAAFYHIPLHP
+433 SAAFYHLPLHP
-444 AAMPHLLIGSSGL
+444 AAMPHLLVGSSGL

-464 SSNSRINNNQ
+464 SSNSRILNHQ
-474 YGTMQNLHDSCSRQ
+474 HGTMQNLHDSCSRN
-488 LYVSLMLLYKTY
+488 LYVSLLLLYQTF
-500 GWKLHLYSHPIVLGF
+500 GRKLHLYSHPIILGF

-555 VVLGAKSVQHREALY
+555 VVLGAKSVQHLESLF

-598 MGYII
+598 MGYVI
-603 GSWGTLP
+603 GCYGSLP
-610 QDHIV
+610 QEHII
-615 QKIKHCFR
+615 QKIKDCFR

-662 CIQAKQAFTF
+662 CIQSKQAFTF

-679 LSQQYMN
+679 LYKQYLN

-701 ADATPTGWGLAIGHQ
+701 ADATPTGWGLVMGHQ
-716 RMRGTFVAPL
+716 RMRGTFMAPL

-742 SGAKLIGTDNSVVLS
+742 SGANILGTDNSVVLS

-763 PWLLGCTANWILR
+763 PWLLGCAANWILR

-788 PADDPSRGRLGLY
+788 PADDPSRGRLGLS
-801 RPLLRLPFQPT
+801 RPLLRLPFRPT
-812 TGRTSLYAVS
+812 TGRTSLYAAS
-822 PSVPSHLPVRVHFA
+822 PSVPSHLPDRVHFA

>member
-7 HFRKLLLLDDGTEV
+7 HFRRLLLLDEEA
-21 GPLEEELPRLADADL
+21 GPLEEELPRLADEDL

-42 DLNLG
+42 DLHLQ
-47 NLNVSIPW
+47 LPNVSIPW

-68 TVPIFN
+68 TIPVFN
-74 PEWQTPS
+74 PDWQTPS
-81 FPKIHLQE
+81 FPNIHLHQ
-89 DIIDRCQ
+89 DIITKCE

-111 LIMPARFYPIHTKYL
+111 LVMPARFFPNSTKYL

-135 YPDQVVNHYFQTR
+135 YPENVVNHYFQTR

-161 KRETTRSA
+161 KRETSRSA
-169 SFCGSPYSWEQEL
+169 SFCGSPYTWEQEL

-196 DESFR
+196 DESFC

-213 GPRIRSQLKQSRLG
+213 GPCIRSQLKQSRLG

-248 RTHPSTRR
+248 RAHPSTRR
-256 YFGVEPSGSGHI
+256 PFGVEPSVSGHT
-268 DHSVNNSSSCLH
+268 NNFASKSASCLH
-280 QSAVRKAAYSH
+280 QSSVRKAAYSH
-291 LSTSKRQSSSSH
+291 LSTSKRQSSSGH
-303 AVEFHC
+303 AVEF
-309 LPPSSAGSQS
+309 P
-319 QGSVFSCWW
+319 CWW

-353 PCDEHGEHHIRTP
+353 PCGEHGEHHIRIP

-392 VDFSQFSRGITR
+392 VDFSQFSRGSAR

-444 AAMPHLLIGSSGL
+444 AAMPHLLVGSSGL

-464 SSNSRINNNQ
+464 SSDSRILDHQ
-474 YGTMQNLHDSCSRQ
+474 YGTLQNLHDFCSRQ

-555 VVLGAKSVQHREALY
+555 VVLGAKSVQHLESLY

-679 LSQQYMN
+679 LSKQYMN

-788 PADDPSRGRLGLY
+788 PADDPSRGRLGLS

-822 PSVPSHLPVRVHFA
+822 PSVPSHLPDRVHFA
-836 SPLHVAWRPP
+836 SPLHVTWKPP

>member
-7 HFRKLLLLDDGTEV
+7 HLRKLLLLDDGTEA

-89 DIIDRCQ
+89 DIINRCQ

-111 LIMPARFYPIHTKYL
+111 LIMPARFYPTHTKYL

-135 YPDQVVNHYFQTR
+135 YPDQVVNHYFKTR

-182 QHGRLVIKTSQRHG
+182 QHKTSQRHG
-196 DESFR
+196 DESFC

-213 GPRIRSQLKQSRLG
+213 GPCIRSQLKQSRLG

-248 RTHPSTRR
+248 RAHPSTRR

-291 LSTSKRQSSSSH
+291 LSTSKRQSS
-303 AVEFHC
+303 
-309 LPPSSAGSQS
+309 PPSSAGSQS
-319 QGSVFSCWW
+319 QGSAFSCWW

-353 PCDEHGEHHIRTP
+353 PCGEHGEHHIRIP

-464 SSNSRINNNQ
+464 SSNSRIDNNQ

-679 LSQQYMN
+679 LSKQYMN

-732 LLAACFARSR
+732 LLAACFARSW

-757 RKYTSF
+757 RKHTSF

-788 PADDPSRGRLGLY
+788 PADDSSRGRLGLY

-822 PSVPSHLPVRVHFA
+822 PSVPSHLPDRVHFA

>member
-7 HFRKLLLLDDGTEV
+7 HFRRLLLLDDEA
-21 GPLEEELPRLADADL
+21 GPLEEELPRLADEGL

-68 TVPIFN
+68 TVPVFN
-74 PEWQTPS
+74 PHWKTPS
-81 FPKIHLQE
+81 FPNIHLHQ
-89 DIIDRCQ
+89 DIIKKCE
-96 QFVGPLTVNEKRRLK
+96 QFVGPLTVNEKRRLQ
-111 LIMPARFYPIHTKYL
+111 LIMPARFYPKVTKYL

-135 YPDQVVNHYFQTR
+135 YPEHLVNHYFQTR

-153 LWKAGILY
+153 LWKAGVLY
-161 KRETTRSA
+161 KRETTHSA
-169 SFCGSPYSWEQEL
+169 SFCGSPYSWEQEI
-182 QHGRLVIKTSQRHG
+182 QHGA
-196 DESFR
+196 ESFHQQ
-201 SQPSGILSRSSV
+201 SSGILSRPPVGSS
-213 GPRIRSQLKQSRLG
+213 LQSKHRKPRLG
-227 LQPHQGPLAS
+227 LQSQQGHLARR
-237 SQPGRSGSIRA
+237 QQGRSWSIRA
-248 RTHPSTRR
+248 GIHPTARR
-256 YFGVEPSGSGHI
+256 PFRVEPSGSGHTTNLA
-268 DHSVNNSSSCLH
+268 SKSASCLY
-280 QSAVRKAAYSH
+280 QSPVRKAAYPAVA
-291 LSTSKRQSSSSH
+291 TFERNSSSGH
-303 AVEFHC
+303 AVELHN
-309 LPPSSAGSQS
+309 LPPNSARSQS
-319 QGSVFSCWW
+319 ERPVFPCWW

-338 EYCLSHLVNL
+338 DYCLSHIVNL
-348 REDWG
+348 LEDWG
-353 PCDEHGEHHIRTP
+353 PCAEHGEHHIRIP

-392 VDFSQFSRGITR
+392 VDFSQFSRGNYR

-433 SAAFYHIPLHP
+433 SAAFYHLPLHP
-444 AAMPHLLIGSSGL
+444 AAMPHLLVGSSGL

-464 SSNSRINNNQ
+464 SSNSRIFNDQ
-474 YGTMQNLHDSCSRQ
+474 HGTMQNLHDSCSRN
-488 LYVSLMLLYKTY
+488 LYVSLLLLYQTF
-500 GWKLHLYSHPIVLGF
+500 GRKLHLYSHPIILGF

-555 VVLGAKSVQHREALY
+555 VVLGAKSVQHLESLF

-589 KRWGYSLNF
+589 KRWGYSLHF
-598 MGYII
+598 MGYVI
-603 GSWGTLP
+603 GCYGSLP
-610 QDHIV
+610 QDHIR
-615 QKIKHCFR
+615 QKIKECFR

-662 CIQAKQAFTF
+662 CIQSKQAFTF

-679 LSQQYMN
+679 LCKQYLN

-701 ADATPTGWGLAIGHQ
+701 ADATPTGWGLVMGHQ
-716 RMRGTFVAPL
+716 RMRGTFQAPL

-742 SGAKLIGTDNSVVLS
+742 SGANILGTDNSVVLS
-757 RKYTSF
+757 RKYTSY
-763 PWLLGCTANWILR
+763 PWLLGCAANWILR

-788 PADDPSRGRLGLY
+788 PADDPSRGRLGLS
-801 RPLLRLPFQPT
+801 RPLLRLPFRPT
-812 TGRTSLYAVS
+812 TGRTSLYADS
-822 PSVPSHLPVRVHFA
+822 PSVPSHLPDRVHFA

>member
-7 HFRKLLLLDDGTEV
+7 HFRKLLLLDDEA
-21 GPLEEELPRLADADL
+21 GPLEEELPRLADEGL

-68 TVPIFN
+68 TVPVFN
-74 PEWQTPS
+74 PEWQIPS
-81 FPKIHLQE
+81 FPHIHLQE
-89 DIIDRCQ
+89 DIINRCQ
-96 QFVGPLTVNEKRRLK
+96 QYVGPLTVNEKRRLK
-111 LIMPARFYPIHTKYL
+111 LIMPARFYPNLTKYL

-135 YPDQVVNHYFQTR
+135 YPEHAVNHYFQTR

-182 QHGRLVIKTSQRHG
+182 QHGRLVFQTSSRHG
-196 DESFR
+196 DESFC
-201 SQPSGILSRSSV
+201 SQSSGILSRSPV
-213 GPRIRSQLKQSRLG
+213 GPCVRSQLKQSRLG
-227 LQPHQGPLAS
+227 LQPQQGSLARGKS
-237 SQPGRSGSIRA
+237 GRSGSIRA
-248 RTHPSTRR
+248 RVHSTTRR
-256 YFGVEPSGSGHI
+256 SFGVEPSGSGHI
-268 DHSVNNSSSCLH
+268 DNIASSTSSCRH
-280 QSAVRKAAYSH
+280 QSAVRKTAYSH
-291 LSTSKRQSSSSH
+291 LSTSKRQSSSGH
-303 AVEFHC
+303 AVELHN
-309 LPPSSAGSQS
+309 LPPNSARS
-319 QGSVFSCWW
+319 QGERPVFPCWW

-338 EYCLSHLVNL
+338 DYCLSHIVNL
-348 REDWG
+348 LEDWG
-353 PCDEHGEHHIRTP
+353 PCAEHGEHHIRIP

-392 VDFSQFSRGITR
+392 VDFSQFSRGNYR

-444 AAMPHLLIGSSGL
+444 AAMPHLLVGSSGL

-464 SSNSRINNNQ
+464 SSNSRIFNHQ
-474 YGTMQNLHDSCSRQ
+474 HGTLQNLHDSCSRN
-488 LYVSLMLLYKTY
+488 LYVSLLLLYKTF
-500 GWKLHLYSHPIVLGF
+500 GRKLHLYSHPIILGF

-555 VVLGAKSVQHREALY
+555 VVLGAKSVQHLESLF
-570 TAVTNFL
+570 TAITNFL

-610 QDHIV
+610 QEHIV
-615 QKIKHCFR
+615 QKIKQCFR

-679 LSQQYMN
+679 LCKQYLN
-686 LYPVARQRPGLCQVF
+686 LVNVARQRSGLSQVF
-701 ADATPTGWGLAIGHQ
+701 HDSTPNGWGQPTGHGG
-716 RMRGTFVAPL
+716 RRGTFVAPVA
-726 PIHTAE
+726 IHSVV
-732 LLAACFARSR
+732 LLSACFDCNRF
-742 SGAKLIGTDNSVVLS
+742 GAIVIGTDKYFVLS

-763 PWLLGCTANWILR
+763 PWLLGRVANWILR
-776 GTSFVYVPSALN
+776 GTSFFYVRWPLY
-788 PADDPSRGRLGLY
+788 PADDPCRGRMGLFGPVCVLPF
-801 RPLLRLPFQPT
+801 PLLM
-812 TGRTSLYAVS
+812 GRTSLSGVS
-822 PSVPSHLPVRVHFA
+822 PFVPCSPPDRVHFA
-836 SPLHVAWRPP
+836 SPVRVAWKPP

>member
-7 HFRKLLLLDDGTEV
+7 HFRKLLLLDDGTEA

-81 FPKIHLQE
+81 FPNIHLQE

-111 LIMPARFYPIHTKYL
+111 LIMPARFYPTHTKYL

-161 KRETTRSA
+161 KRESTRSA

-196 DESFR
+196 DESFC

-213 GPRIRSQLKQSRLG
+213 GPCIRSQLKQSRLG

-248 RTHPSTRR
+248 RAHPSTRR

-280 QSAVRKAAYSH
+280 QSADRKAAYSH
-291 LSTSKRQSSSSH
+291 LSTSKRQSSSGH

-309 LPPSSAGSQS
+309 LPPSAAGSQS

-353 PCDEHGEHHIRTP
+353 PCDEHGEHHIRIP

-555 VVLGAKSVQHREALY
+555 VVLGAKSVQHRESLY

-679 LSQQYMN
+679 LSKQYMN

-788 PADDPSRGRLGLY
+788 PADDPSRGRLGLS

>member
-7 HFRKLLLLDDGTEV
+7 HFRKLLLLDDEA
-21 GPLEEELPRLADADL
+21 GPLEEELPRLADEDL

-68 TVPIFN
+68 TVPVFN

-81 FPKIHLQE
+81 FPHIHLQE
-89 DIIDRCQ
+89 DIINRCQ

-111 LIMPARFYPIHTKYL
+111 LIMPARSYPNLTKYL

-135 YPDQVVNHYFQTR
+135 YPEHAVNHYFKNR

-153 LWKAGILY
+153 LWKVGILY

-169 SFCGSPYSWEQEL
+169 SFSGSPYSWEQEL
-182 QHGRLVIKTSQRHG
+182 QHGRLVFQTSTRHG
-196 DESFR
+196 DESFG
-201 SQPSGILSRSSV
+201 SQSSGILSRSPV
-213 GPRIRSQLKQSRLG
+213 GPCIRSQLKQSRLG
-227 LQPHQGPLAS
+227 LQPQQGSLARS
-237 SQPGRSGSIRA
+237 KSGRSGSIRA
-248 RTHPSTRR
+248 RVHPTTRQS
-256 YFGVEPSGSGHI
+256 FGVEPSGSGHI
-268 DHSVNNSSSCLH
+268 DNSASSASSCLH
-280 QSAVRKAAYSH
+280 QSAVRKTAYSH
-291 LSTSKRQSSSSH
+291 LSTSKRQSSSGH
-303 AVEFHC
+303 AVELHNFS
-309 LPPSSAGSQS
+309 PSSTRSQS
-319 QGSVFSCWW
+319 EGPLLSCWW

-338 EYCLSHLVNL
+338 DYCLSHIVNL
-348 REDWG
+348 LEDWG
-353 PCDEHGEHHIRTP
+353 PCTEHGEHNIRIP

-372 TGGVFLVDKNPHNTA
+372 TGGVFLVDKNPHNTT

-392 VDFSQFSRGITR
+392 VDFSQFSRGSTH

-433 SAAFYHIPLHP
+433 SAAFYHLPLHP
-444 AAMPHLLIGSSGL
+444 AAMPHLLVGSSGL

-464 SSNSRINNNQ
+464 SSTSRNINYQ
-474 YGTMQNLHDSCSRQ
+474 HGAMQDLHDSCSRN
-488 LYVSLMLLYKTY
+488 LYVSLLLLYKTF
-500 GWKLHLYSHPIVLGF
+500 GRKLHLYSHPIILGF

-555 VVLGAKSVQHREALY
+555 VVLGAKSVQHLESLF

-598 MGYII
+598 MGYVI

-610 QDHIV
+610 QEHIV
-615 QKIKHCFR
+615 LKIKQCFR

-662 CIQAKQAFTF
+662 CIQSKQAFTF

-679 LSQQYMN
+679 LCKQYLN
-686 LYPVARQRPGLCQVF
+686 LYPVARQRSGICQVF
-701 ADATPTGWGLAIGHQ
+701 ADATPIG
-716 RMRGTFVAPL
+716 RGQPRNPWSMCGTSVGPT
-726 PIHTAE
+726 PSNPGG
-732 LLAACFARSR
+732 LLAAWLVRSR
-742 SGAKLIGTDNSVVLS
+742 SGGKGSRRDQFQVLPMKS
-757 RKYTSF
+757 TSF
-763 PWLLGCTANWILR
+763 PWLVQWGPDRNLR
-776 GTSFVYVPSALN
+776 GVGPVYVESAVK
-788 PADDPSRGRLGLY
+788 PAEGPFRARPALSRPAVPAAHRAPRGL
-801 RPLLRLPFQPT
+801 PGLPV
-812 TGRTSLYAVS
+812 VS
-822 PSVPSHLPVRVHFA
+822 PSAPAHRPVRVPFA
-836 SPLHVAWRPP
+836 SPTQTARRPP